1 MAYKKRFDTS
11 SAYGQLIILVF
22 LPICVL
28 AAVGGI
34 LVFHETMRASESEQE
49 ALAEAVLIRYKPMVT
64 ELIPE
69 LLEQE
74 REQLKDNKKT
84 AKQIVG
90 GVASASQNALETSI
104 NNSQLPLS
112 QVHSDHYIGASGGSL
127 NSAVLSEQALGG
139 IKTPSAS
146 SAIILDESRA
156 IDANRSNS
164 TVVPKG
170 AMATLV
176 AIRDKLSRMQSEQHV
191 QRIAII
197 NEDNQVLATVG
208 YGVDEA
214 WPMIDASQNF
224 LSQQETPIGT
234 SYGSVLGEFEGQRLW
249 LLVDMD
255 NEPLYIARY
264 RIAMALVITGL
275 LTLLILLLSLNIYAK
290 RWIAPIYE
298 LRLQLQRTHADNLY
312 KPIPVESDG
321 ELNLL
326 QQDLVK
332 TLRRLH
338 SSFQE
343 LKDHAEQTEDDL
355 RLAFDEMEMQNI
367 SIRNSRDAAIS
378 TSQAK
383 SAFLANISHELR
395 TPLNS
400 IDGFINLLA
409 RHGELNA
416 EQDLYVQTIRKSSAH
431 LLALVNDV
439 LDFSKIE
446 AGKLLLDRHEFDL
459 YDTVYDVVDM
469 LSPVSA
475 EKGLR
480 VAVLFYNDV
489 PMRIIGDAL
498 RLKQIL
504 TNIVG
509 NAIKFTDTGDV
520 VVRVSLD
527 DYQDNYLMISV
538 QDSGKG
544 ISEADQKMLFQSFSQ
559 GDPSITRQYGGSG
572 LGLVISKQLTR
583 LMGGDIGFYD
593 NAQENIANQGATFW
607 FRMPTHVDVLEAE
620 TGQTIALPVLAPLAS
635 PTDEF
640 HILVWINHA
649 ASRQVLKASLQNL
662 PIHLTQA
669 NSLPGVLESLKE
681 RGNYWD
687 WVIVDNDTQ
696 DDMMA
701 LLKQIRLHYQGKL
714 AVFGY
719 QVTADQALLNR
730 YHANILYEP
739 LDKRQLYAML
749 DTQKKTLPVQNQMP
763 RWHGVTVLAVDDH
776 LPNLL
781 VLDAL
786 LSEFGINVITANSGF
801 DAIEIISKQQTKHHK
816 TAKTAQQS
824 LSNKTQ
830 LSKAEARAQVS
841 KTTTHSNV
849 NIHNNVDD
857 KTRTDDKDNIDLI
870 FMDIQ
875 MPRMSGREAAQQI
888 RNIENPD
895 SRIPIIALT
904 AHGLA
909 DERDK
914 LIASGIDD
922 YVGKPISQPQLLQVL
937 QKWLDRPAT
946 SERYA
951 LPNPSDSAPDELPID
966 THTQSLSQMPLSTQ
980 NVSAL
985 NTSTLNISVSD
996 SLADTL
1002 TTPKTAPK
1010 KTPKLLTQNMTSNYG
1025 DSHYQNTNVPI
1036 STRKPGMRKDHN
1048 ISRPLS
1054 LKKIRDNYLR
1064 DSQPRDDYLREPQ
1077 RVTQPRYQEVQ
1088 HPESNVIAGQGQQ
1101 SLDYQPSDSSLNS
1114 SAIAELAVLDWQDA
1128 LTRSANKPDLAATLV
1143 IMMLDTIANEKEAL
1157 AQAWQDRDRNE
1168 LSQIAHRILG
1178 ASRYTGVPQLRQASQ
1193 DLEDKCLLNI
1203 QHTTPAQFAMLKPYY
1218 ETLMLALTNLQTLD
1232 LDPYPELSFHRLSE
1246 NDMTW
1251 KMI

>member
-11 SAYGQLIILVF
+11 SAYGQLIVLVF
-22 LPICVL
+22 LPICLL

-34 LVFHETMRASESEQE
+34 LVFYETMRASNSEQE
-49 ALAEAVLIRYKPMVT
+49 ALAEAVLIRYTPAIA

-69 LLEQE
+69 LLEHK
-74 REQLKDNKKT
+74 EQQ
-84 AKQIVG
+84 AKQ
-90 GVASASQNALETSI
+90 AKQTSSESADEATQTVITKLEGI
-104 NNSQLPLS
+104 Q
-112 QVHSDHYIGASGGSL
+112 DR
-127 NSAVLSEQALGG
+127 LG
-139 IKTPSAS
+139 
-146 SAIILDESRA
+146 
-156 IDANRSNS
+156 
-164 TVVPKG
+164 
-170 AMATLV
+170 
-176 AIRDKLSRMQSEQHV
+176 RMQSEQHV

-197 NEDNQVLATVG
+197 SENNEVLASVG
-208 YGVDEA
+208 YGIDEE
-214 WPMIDASQNF
+214 WPQIDASKRF
-224 LSQQETPIGT
+224 LSQKSTPIGT
-234 SYGSVLGEFEGQRLW
+234 AYGSTLGEFDGQQLW

-264 RIAMALVITGL
+264 RIAMALAITGL
-275 LTLLILLLSLNIYAK
+275 FTILILLLSLNIYSK

-298 LRLQLQRTHADNLY
+298 LRLQLQRTHVDNLY
-312 KPIPVESDG
+312 QPIPVESNG

-326 QQDLVK
+326 QQDLVR

-338 SSFQE
+338 ASFQD

-367 SIRNSRDAAIS
+367 SIRNARDAAIS

-409 RHGELNA
+409 RHGELNP

-446 AGKLLLDRHEFDL
+446 AGKLVLDRHEFDL
-459 YDTVYDVVDM
+459 YDTIYDVVDM
-469 LSPVSA
+469 LSPVAA

-480 VAVLFYNDV
+480 MAVLFYNDV
-489 PMRIIGDAL
+489 PMRINGDAL
-498 RLKQIL
+498 RLKQVL

-509 NAIKFTDTGDV
+509 NAIKFTDSGDV

-527 DYQDNYLMISV
+527 DHRDNYLMISV

-544 ISEADQKMLFQSFSQ
+544 ISLSDQKTLFQSFSQ
-559 GDPSITRQYGGSG
+559 GDPSITRQYGGTG

-593 NAQENIANQGATFW
+593 NVQENISNQGATFW
-607 FRMPTHVDVLEAE
+607 FRMPAHVDVLEAA
-620 TGQTIALPVLAPLAS
+620 TGQTIELPVLAPLAS
-635 PTDEF
+635 DTDEF
-640 HILVWINHA
+640 NVLVWINHT
-649 ASRQVLKASLQNL
+649 ASIQVLKASLQHL
-662 PIHLTQA
+662 PITLTQA
-669 NSLPGVLESLKE
+669 NSLPGVLETLKE

-687 WVIVDNDTQ
+687 WVIVDDDTQ

-719 QVTADQALLNR
+719 QVAADQALLNR

-749 DTQKKTLPVQNQMP
+749 DTQKRSAPSGIQEP
-763 RWHGVTVLAVDDH
+763 RWKGVTVLAVDDH

-786 LSEFGINVITANSGF
+786 LSELGIHVITASSGF
-801 DAIEIISKQQTKHHK
+801 DAIEIISKQQTKHIK
-816 TAKTAQQS
+816 AAQAEKRSLAK
-824 LSNKTQ
+824 KTQ
-830 LSKAEARAQVS
+830 ISKAEARDDVS
-841 KTTTHSNV
+841 KSAV
-849 NIHNNVDD
+849 NSLHLDESPTED
-857 KTRTDDKDNIDLI
+857 KNGAAHKNSIDLI

-875 MPRMSGREAAQQI
+875 MPRMSGHEAARQI
-888 RNIENPD
+888 RNIETPD
-895 SRIPIIALT
+895 HHIPIIALT

-914 LIASGIDD
+914 LIASGIND

-937 QKWLDRPAT
+937 QKWLGRT
-946 SERYA
+946 
-951 LPNPSDSAPDELPID
+951 DSVPPLTTIHGNDL
-966 THTQSLSQMPLSTQ
+966 QSLELENRDVDSSDLQHVLAQ
-980 NVSAL
+980 NAS
-985 NTSTLNISVSD
+985 NTSAAPLDLTMPNYPLVKDSEDNRLTDSD
-996 SLADTL
+996 AKVKSPAKIT
-1002 TTPKTAPK
+1002 
-1010 KTPKLLTQNMTSNYG
+1010 
-1025 DSHYQNTNVPI
+1025 
-1036 STRKPGMRKDHN
+1036 
-1048 ISRPLS
+1048 RPLS
-1054 LKKIRDNYLR
+1054 LKKIRDDYLR
-1064 DSQPRDDYLREPQ
+1064 DSQPREDYRRETP
-1077 RVTQPRYQEVQ
+1077 RETQPRY
-1088 HPESNVIAGQGQQ
+1088 ESLRYQ
-1101 SLDYQPSDSSLNS
+1101 SQAPLVYPPYQMTDSAKDEKTENTAPLQNNTDLGANQLNAS
-1114 SAIAELAVLDWQDA
+1114 EILNWQDA
-1128 LTRSANKPDLAATLV
+1128 LTRSANKPDLAAKLI
-1143 IMMLDTIANEKEAL
+1143 IMMLDTINDEKQALMQAWESRNRSAL
-1157 AQAWQDRDRNE
+1157 A
-1168 LSQIAHRILG
+1168 QIAHRILG
-1178 ASRYTGVPQLRQASQ
+1178 GSRYTGVPQLRQASQ

-1203 QHTTPAQFAMLKPYY
+1203 QHTTPAQFAMLEPYY
-1218 ETLMLALTNLQTLD
+1218 EALLTALNNLQTLD
-1232 LDPYPELSFHRLSE
+1232 LSAYPQLNYHRLSE

>member
-22 LPICVL
+22 LPICLL

-34 LVFHETMRASESEQE
+34 LVFYETMRASNSEQE
-49 ALAEAVLIRYKPMVT
+49 ALAEAVLIRYTPT
-64 ELIPE
+64 IAELVPE

-74 REQLKDNKKT
+74 QVDNSDDKNKAADNPQT
-84 AKQIVG
+84 AK
-90 GVASASQNALETSI
+90 AALESI
-104 NNSQLPLS
+104 Q
-112 QVHSDHYIGASGGSL
+112 DR
-127 NSAVLSEQALGG
+127 LG
-139 IKTPSAS
+139 
-146 SAIILDESRA
+146 
-156 IDANRSNS
+156 
-164 TVVPKG
+164 
-170 AMATLV
+170 
-176 AIRDKLSRMQSEQHV
+176 RMQSEQHV

-197 NEDNQVLATVG
+197 NQNNEVLASVG
-208 YGVDEA
+208 YGTEEA
-214 WPMIDASQNF
+214 WPLIESAERF
-224 LSQQETPIGT
+224 LSQQPTPIGT
-234 SYGSVLGEFEGQRLW
+234 AYGSSLGEFDGQQLW
-249 LLVDMD
+249 LMIDMD

-264 RIAMALVITGL
+264 RIAMALAITGL
-275 LTLLILLLSLNIYAK
+275 FTILILLLSLNIYSK

-298 LRLQLQRTHADNLY
+298 LRLQLQRTHVDNLY
-312 KPIPVESDG
+312 QPIPVESNG

-326 QQDLVK
+326 QQDLVR

-338 SSFQE
+338 ASFQD

-367 SIRNSRDAAIS
+367 SIRNARDAAIS

-409 RHGELNA
+409 RHGELNP

-446 AGKLLLDRHEFDL
+446 AGKLVLDRHEFDL
-459 YDTVYDVVDM
+459 YDTIYDVVDM
-469 LSPVSA
+469 LSPVAA

-480 VAVLFYNDV
+480 MAVLFYNDV
-489 PMRIIGDAL
+489 PMRINGDAL
-498 RLKQIL
+498 RLKQVL

-509 NAIKFTDTGDV
+509 NAIKFTDSGDV

-527 DYQDNYLMISV
+527 DHRDNYLMISV

-544 ISEADQKMLFQSFSQ
+544 ISLSDQKMLFQSFSQ
-559 GDPSITRQYGGSG
+559 GDPSITRQYGGTG

-593 NAQENIANQGATFW
+593 NMQENISNQGATFW
-607 FRMPTHVDVLEAE
+607 FRMPAHVDVLEAA
-620 TGQTIALPVLAPLAS
+620 TGQTIELPVLAPLAS
-635 PTDEF
+635 DTDEF
-640 HILVWINHA
+640 NVLVWINHM
-649 ASRQVLKASLQNL
+649 ASIQVLKASLQHL
-662 PIHLTQA
+662 PITLTQA

-687 WVIVDNDTQ
+687 WVIVDDDTQ

-719 QVTADQALLNR
+719 QVAADQALLNR

-749 DTQKKTLPVQNQMP
+749 DTQKRSAPSGVQEP
-763 RWHGVTVLAVDDH
+763 RWKGVTVLAVDDH

-786 LSEFGINVITANSGF
+786 LSELGIYVITASSGF
-801 DAIEIISKQQTKHHK
+801 DAIEIISKQQTKHIK
-816 TAKTAQQS
+816 TTKADSQS
-824 LSNKTQ
+824 LSKKTQ
-830 LSKAEARAQVS
+830 ISKAEARDDVS
-841 KTTTHSNV
+841 KSAV
-849 NIHNNVDD
+849 NSLYLDD
-857 KTRTDDKDNIDLI
+857 STTDDKGNATHKNSIDLI

-875 MPRMSGREAAQQI
+875 MPRMSGHEAARQI
-888 RNIENPD
+888 RNIETPD
-895 SRIPIIALT
+895 HHIPIIALT

-914 LIASGIDD
+914 LIASGIND

-937 QKWLDRPAT
+937 QKWLGRT
-946 SERYA
+946 
-951 LPNPSDSAPDELPID
+951 DSVPP
-966 THTQSLSQMPLSTQ
+966 
-980 NVSAL
+980 
-985 NTSTLNISVSD
+985 
-996 SLADTL
+996 L
-1002 TTPKTAPK
+1002 TTIHSDNLHSADLHADLQSGANQNALTSYADAT
-1010 KTPKLLTQNMTSNYG
+1010 TPTYPLL
-1025 DSHYQNTNVPI
+1025 
-1036 STRKPGMRKDHN
+1036 KDN
-1048 ISRPLS
+1048 DDNRIANASAENKVKNPAKITRPLS

-1064 DSQPRDDYLREPQ
+1064 DSQPREEYRRETP
-1077 RVTQPRYQEVQ
+1077 RETQSRYEKPRSEKPHYDNLHYQ
-1088 HPESNVIAGQGQQ
+1088 GQGQAPLVYPPYQ
-1101 SLDYQPSDSSLNS
+1101 MSERAKDEQAVNNAHGQNNTDMGANTLDTSEILN
-1114 SAIAELAVLDWQDA
+1114 WQDA
-1128 LTRSANKPDLAATLV
+1128 LTRSANKPDLAAKLI
-1143 IMMLDTIANEKEAL
+1143 IMMLDTINDEKQALMQAWESRNRSAL
-1157 AQAWQDRDRNE
+1157 A
-1168 LSQIAHRILG
+1168 QIAHRILG
-1178 ASRYTGVPQLRQASQ
+1178 GSRYTGVPQLRQASQ

-1203 QHTTPAQFAMLKPYY
+1203 QHTTPAQFAMLEPYY
-1218 ETLMLALTNLQTLD
+1218 EALLTALNNLQTLD
-1232 LDPYPELSFHRLSE
+1232 LSAYPQLNYHRLSE

>member
-11 SAYGQLIILVF
+11 SAYGQLVILVF

-34 LVFHETMRASESEQE
+34 LVFYETMRASESEQE

-64 ELIPE
+64 ELIPALLDQE
-69 LLEQE
+69 RQLLEN
-74 REQLKDNKKT
+74 NKKT
-84 AKQIVG
+84 AKQITDG
-90 GVASASQNALETSI
+90 MASASQTALETSLKR
-104 NNSQLPLS
+104 SQLAVS
-112 QVHSDHYIGASGGSL
+112 QVHSDHYGQVGAGSL
-127 NSAVLSEQALGG
+127 DGAVLSEEALGG
-139 IKTPSAS
+139 VTLPAQ
-146 SAIILDESRA
+146 
-156 IDANRSNS
+156 NS
-164 TVVPKG
+164 WSVVDQGQGDKNVAPQG

-176 AIRDKLSRMQSEQHV
+176 SIRDRLSRMQSEQHV

-197 NEDNQVLATVG
+197 NENNHVLATVG
-208 YGVDEA
+208 YGVNES
-214 WPMIDASQNF
+214 WPKVDGTQSF
-224 LSQQETPIGT
+224 LSQQPTAIGT
-234 SYGSVLGEFEGQRLW
+234 AYGSVLGDFEDQRLW

-264 RIAMALVITGL
+264 RIVMALVITGL
-275 LTLLILLLSLNIYAK
+275 FTILILLLSLNIYAK

-298 LRLQLQRTHADNLY
+298 LRLHLQRTHVNNLY

-338 SSFQE
+338 SSFQD

-367 SIRNSRDAAIS
+367 SIRNARDAAIS

-409 RHGELNA
+409 RHGELNP
-416 EQDLYVQTIRKSSAH
+416 EQDLYVHTIRKSSAH

-446 AGKLLLDRHEFDL
+446 AGKLVLDRHEFDL
-459 YDTVYDVVDM
+459 YDTIYDVVDM

-480 VAVLFYNDV
+480 MAVLFYNDV

-498 RLKQIL
+498 RLKQVL
-504 TNIVG
+504 TNLVG
-509 NAIKFTDTGDV
+509 NAIKFTDSGDV

-527 DYQDNYLMISV
+527 DHRDNYLMISI

-544 ISEADQKMLFQSFSQ
+544 ISLEDQKMLFQSFSQ
-559 GDPSITRQYGGSG
+559 GDPSITRQYGGTG
-572 LGLVISKQLTR
+572 LGLVISKQLTW

-593 NAQENIANQGATFW
+593 NVQENIANQGATFW
-607 FRMPTHVDVLEAE
+607 FRMPAHVDVLEAA
-620 TGQTIALPVLAPLAS
+620 TGQTIALPILAPLAS
-635 PTDEF
+635 MSDEF
-640 HILVWINHA
+640 NVLVWINHA

-662 PIHLTQA
+662 PIKLTHA

-681 RGNYWD
+681 HGNYWD

-719 QVTADQALLNR
+719 QVAADQALLNR

-739 LDKRQLYAML
+739 LDKRQLYSML
-749 DTQKKTLPVQNQMP
+749 DTQKKSTPVKSQTP
-763 RWHGVTVLAVDDH
+763 RWQGVTVLAVDDH

-786 LSEFGINVITANSGF
+786 LSELGIHVITANSGF
-801 DAIEIISKQQTKHHK
+801 DAIELMSKQQTKNIK
-816 TAKTAQQS
+816 NAKPTVES

-830 LSKAEARAQVS
+830 ISKAQDPAQFNKIS
-841 KTTTHSNV
+841 SHKPSIINMSEEEKA
-849 NIHNNVDD
+849 IA
-857 KTRTDDKDNIDLI
+857 TRLDNKLQDNDRIDLI

-888 RNIENPD
+888 RKIEMAD
-895 SRIPIIALT
+895 SHIPIIALT
-904 AHGLA
+904 AHGLS

-914 LIASGIDD
+914 LLASGIDD

-937 QKWLDRPAT
+937 QKWLGRKT
-946 SERYA
+946 
-951 LPNPSDSAPDELPID
+951 
-966 THTQSLSQMPLSTQ
+966 LSQSPNAVANIETSIDAHIPKDTPNTIIDSVNHAKPVTM
-980 NVSAL
+980 SA
-985 NTSTLNISVSD
+985 D
-996 SLADTL
+996 
-1002 TTPKTAPK
+1002 K
-1010 KTPKLLTQNMTSNYG
+1010 
-1025 DSHYQNTNVPI
+1025 
-1036 STRKPGMRKDHN
+1036 R

-1054 LKKIRDNYLR
+1054 LKKIRDDYLR
-1064 DSQPRDDYLREPQ
+1064 DSQPRDDYMREPQ
-1077 RVTQPRYQEVQ
+1077 RDTQPRYQNLQYQRLQ
-1088 HPESNVIAGQGQQ
+1088 HQNQMPDTAIEQDEHSKKSNVF
-1101 SLDYQPSDSSLNS
+1101 N
-1114 SAIAELAVLDWQDA
+1114 ELEILDWQDA
-1128 LTRSANKPDLAATLV
+1128 LTRSANKPDLAAKLI
-1143 IMMLDTIANEKEAL
+1143 IMMIDSIADEKEAL
-1157 AQAWQDRDRNE
+1157 EQAWQARDRNT
-1168 LSQIAHRILG
+1168 LAQISHRILG
-1178 ASRYTGVPQLRQASQ
+1178 GSRYTGVPQIRQASQ
-1193 DLEDKCLLNI
+1193 DLEDKCLLNV

-1218 ETLMLALTNLQTLD
+1218 EALILALNNLQTLD
-1232 LDPYPELSFHRLSE
+1232 LSPYPQLNYHRLSE

>member
-34 LVFHETMRASESEQE
+34 LVFYETMRASNSEQE
-49 ALAEAVLIRYKPMVT
+49 VLAEAVLIRYTPAVA

-69 LLEQE
+69 LLKQE
-74 REQLKDNKKT
+74 RQQANSEVTVEEREAEGTPKT
-84 AKQIVG
+84 ALTAISK
-90 GVASASQNALETSI
+90 LEEI
-104 NNSQLPLS
+104 Q
-112 QVHSDHYIGASGGSL
+112 
-127 NSAVLSEQALGG
+127 
-139 IKTPSAS
+139 
-146 SAIILDESRA
+146 
-156 IDANRSNS
+156 
-164 TVVPKG
+164 
-170 AMATLV
+170 
-176 AIRDKLSRMQSEQHV
+176 DKLGRMQSEQHV

-197 NEDNQVLATVG
+197 NENNQVLASVG
-208 YGVDEA
+208 YGLDEA
-214 WPMIDASQNF
+214 WPSIDAQERF
-224 LSQQETPIGT
+224 LSQQPTAIGT
-234 SYGSVLGEFEGQRLW
+234 AYGSILGEFEGQRLW

-275 LTLLILLLSLNIYAK
+275 FTILILLLSLNIYSK

-298 LRLQLQRTHADNLY
+298 LRLQLQRTHVDNLY
-312 KPIPVESDG
+312 QPVPVESNG

-338 SSFQE
+338 RSFQE

-367 SIRNSRDAAIS
+367 SIRNARDAAIS

-409 RHGELNA
+409 RHGELNP

-446 AGKLLLDRHEFDL
+446 AGKLVLDRHEFDL
-459 YDTVYDVVDM
+459 YDTIYDVVDM

-480 VAVLFYNDV
+480 MAVLFYNDV
-489 PMRIIGDAL
+489 PMRINGDAL
-498 RLKQIL
+498 RLKQVL

-509 NAIKFTDTGDV
+509 NAIKFTDSGDV

-527 DYQDNYLMISV
+527 DYRDNYLMISV

-544 ISEADQKMLFQSFSQ
+544 ISLADQKMLFQSFSQ
-559 GDPSITRQYGGSG
+559 GDPSITRQYGGTG

-583 LMGGDIGFYD
+583 LMGGDIGFHD

-607 FRMPTHVDVLEAE
+607 FRMPAHVDVLEAA
-620 TGQTIALPVLAPLAS
+620 TGQTIELPVLAPLAS
-635 PTDEF
+635 DTDEF
-640 HILVWINHA
+640 NVLIWINHT
-649 ASRQVLKASLQNL
+649 ASIQVLKASLQYL
-662 PIHLTQA
+662 PIKLTQA

-687 WVIVDNDTQ
+687 WVIVDDDTQ

-719 QVTADQALLNR
+719 QVAADQALLNR
-730 YHANILYEP
+730 YQANILYEP

-749 DTQKKTLPVQNQMP
+749 DTQNRSMPKNLQEP
-763 RWHGVTVLAVDDH
+763 RWKGVTVLAVDDH

-786 LSEFGINVITANSGF
+786 LSELGIQVMTASSGF
-801 DAIEIISKQQTKHHK
+801 DAIEIISKQQTKNIK
-816 TAKTAQQS
+816 TTKSDKQS

-830 LSKAEARAQVS
+830 ISKAETRDEVN
-841 KTTTHSNV
+841 KKSN
-849 NIHNNVDD
+849 NMLYTEETIED
-857 KTRTDDKDNIDLI
+857 KNSTQDKNSIDLI

-875 MPRMSGREAAQQI
+875 MPRMSGHEAARQI
-888 RNIENPD
+888 RSIENSD
-895 SRIPIIALT
+895 SHIPIIALT

-914 LIASGIDD
+914 LIASGIND

-937 QKWLDRPAT
+937 QKWLGRTTTASDAHAHSTGLQAT
-946 SERYA
+946 HLAESDSPLDSSVNGGFEDVNAEAYSTW
-951 LPNPSDSAPDELPID
+951 PSDSTITYPMIKGDESIR
-966 THTQSLSQMPLSTQ
+966 
-980 NVSAL
+980 NNA
-985 NTSTLNISVSD
+985 
-996 SLADTL
+996 
-1002 TTPKTAPK
+1002 
-1010 KTPKLLTQNMTSNYG
+1010 SNKIN
-1025 DSHYQNTNVPI
+1025 QQKIT
-1036 STRKPGMRKDHN
+1036 
-1048 ISRPLS
+1048 RPLS
-1054 LKKIRDNYLR
+1054 LKKIRDDYLR
-1064 DSQPRDDYLREPQ
+1064 DSQPREDYRRETP
-1077 RVTQPRYQEVQ
+1077 RETQPRY
-1088 HPESNVIAGQGQQ
+1088 ESLRSHKQGQAPLLYPSQ
-1101 SLDYQPSDSSLNS
+1101 NPVDGLSSEQAAANTAQQMYYQETSHLSVSDGDNTNILN
-1114 SAIAELAVLDWQDA
+1114 WQDA
-1128 LTRSANKPDLAATLV
+1128 LTRSANKPDLAAKLI
-1143 IMMLDTIANEKEAL
+1143 IMMLDTINDEKQAL
-1157 AQAWQDRDRNE
+1157 TQAWEARDRST
-1168 LSQIAHRILG
+1168 LAQIAHRILG
-1178 ASRYTGVPQLRQASQ
+1178 GSRYTGVPQLRQASQ
-1193 DLEDKCLLNI
+1193 NLEDKCLLNV
-1203 QHTTPAQFAMLKPYY
+1203 QHTTPAQFAMLAPYY
-1218 ETLMLALTNLQTLD
+1218 EALLTALNNLQTLD
-1232 LDPYPELSFHRLSE
+1232 LSAHPQLNYHRLSE

>member
-34 LVFHETMRASESEQE
+34 LVFHETMRASDSEQE
-49 ALAEAVLIRYKPMVT
+49 VLAEAVLIRYTPVIA

-74 REQLKDNKKT
+74 RQ
-84 AKQIVG
+84 QVG
-90 GVASASQNALETSI
+90 
-104 NNSQLPLS
+104 
-112 QVHSDHYIGASGGSL
+112 
-127 NSAVLSEQALGG
+127 NSAERTQQAAMTTLEG
-139 IKTPSAS
+139 IQ
-146 SAIILDESRA
+146 
-156 IDANRSNS
+156 
-164 TVVPKG
+164 
-170 AMATLV
+170 
-176 AIRDKLSRMQSEQHV
+176 DKLGRMQSEQHV

-197 NEDNQVLATVG
+197 NEGNQILATVG
-208 YGVDEA
+208 YGLNEE
-214 WPMIDASQNF
+214 WPLISDSASF
-224 LSQQETPIGT
+224 LSQRPTPVGT
-234 SYGSVLGEFEGQRLW
+234 AYGSVLGEFEGQTLW

-275 LTLLILLLSLNIYAK
+275 FTILILLLSLNIYSK

-298 LRLQLQRTHADNLY
+298 LRLQLQRTHVDNLY
-312 KPIPVESDG
+312 QPVPVESDG

-326 QQDLVK
+326 QQDLVR

-338 SSFQE
+338 RSFQE

-367 SIRNSRDAAIS
+367 SIRNARDAAIS

-409 RHGELNA
+409 RHGELNP

-446 AGKLLLDRHEFDL
+446 AGKLVLDRHEFDL
-459 YDTVYDVVDM
+459 YDTIYDVVDM

-480 VAVLFYNDV
+480 MAVLFYNDV
-489 PMRIIGDAL
+489 PMRINGDAL
-498 RLKQIL
+498 RLKQVL

-509 NAIKFTDTGDV
+509 NAIKFTDSGDV

-527 DYQDNYLMISV
+527 DHRDNYLMISV

-544 ISEADQKMLFQSFSQ
+544 ISLADQKMLFQSFSQ
-559 GDPSITRQYGGSG
+559 GDPSITRQYGGTG

-583 LMGGDIGFYD
+583 LMGGDIGFHD

-607 FRMPTHVDVLEAE
+607 FRMPAYVDVLEAA
-620 TGQTIALPVLAPLAS
+620 TGQTIELPVLAPLAS
-635 PTDEF
+635 ETDEF
-640 HILVWINHA
+640 NVLVWINHT
-649 ASRQVLKASLQNL
+649 ASIQVLKASLQYL
-662 PIHLTQA
+662 PIKLTQA

-681 RGNYWD
+681 HGNYWD
-687 WVIVDNDTQ
+687 WVIVDDDTQ

-719 QVTADQALLNR
+719 QVAADQALLNR

-749 DTQKKTLPVQNQMP
+749 DTQSRSTPQSLQEP
-763 RWHGVTVLAVDDH
+763 RWKGVTVLAVDDH

-786 LSEFGINVITANSGF
+786 LSELGIQVVTASSGF
-801 DAIEIISKQQTKHHK
+801 DAIEIISKQQTKNIK
-816 TAKTAQQS
+816 TAKSDKQS

-830 LSKAEARAQVS
+830 LSKAETRDEINK
-841 KTTTHSNV
+841 KTNSAFYHEDTSA
-849 NIHNNVDD
+849 DD
-857 KTRTDDKDNIDLI
+857 KAATQDRDNIDLI

-875 MPRMSGREAAQQI
+875 MPRMSGHEAAKQI
-888 RNIENPD
+888 RNIENVD

-914 LIASGIDD
+914 LIASGIND

-937 QKWLDRPAT
+937 QKWLGRKSTTPQLT
-946 SERYA
+946 A
-951 LPNPSDSAPDELPID
+951 LPDTDLQSFGLQHSDLQSDNLQDANVQDANVQSLDPTGAELTPID
-966 THTQSLSQMPLSTQ
+966 SLRGYSINDNDLSNDLLSDNVNGQETQDS
-980 NVSAL
+980 
-985 NTSTLNISVSD
+985 SD
-996 SLADTL
+996 MSSDTL
-1002 TTPKTAPK
+1002 TATYPIIRGDGVDRNSTSVSSEPKIT
-1010 KTPKLLTQNMTSNYG
+1010 
-1025 DSHYQNTNVPI
+1025 
-1036 STRKPGMRKDHN
+1036 
-1048 ISRPLS
+1048 RPLY
-1054 LKKIRDNYLR
+1054 LKKIRDDYLR
-1064 DSQPRDDYLREPQ
+1064 DSQPREGYRRDTARDI
-1077 RVTQPRYQEVQ
+1077 QPRY
-1088 HPESNVIAGQGQQ
+1088 ESLRLQKQGQSPLLQ
-1101 SLDYQPSDSSLNS
+1101 SQIRSINNSQDKSPQDQSFQDRTAHDNTTLHEQINNDLSHNNISKSDTSN
-1114 SAIAELAVLDWQDA
+1114 ILDWQDA
-1128 LTRSANKPDLAATLV
+1128 LTRSANKPELAAKLI
-1143 IMMLDTIANEKEAL
+1143 IMMIDTINDEKQAL
-1157 AQAWQDRDRNE
+1157 IQAWEAHDRNM
-1168 LSQIAHRILG
+1168 LAQIAHRILG
-1178 ASRYTGVPQLRQASQ
+1178 GSRYTGVPQLRQASQ
-1193 DLEDKCLLNI
+1193 DLEDKCLLNV
-1203 QHTTPAQFAMLKPYY
+1203 QHTTPVQFAMIEPYY
-1218 ETLMLALTNLQTLD
+1218 EALLTALDNLQKVD
-1232 LDPYPELSFHRLSE
+1232 LSSYPQLNYHRLSE

>member
-1 MAYKKRFDTS
+1 MAHKKRFDTS

-34 LVFHETMRASESEQE
+34 LVFYETMRASNSEQE
-49 ALAEAVLIRYKPMVT
+49 VLAEAVLIRHAPAIA
-64 ELIPE
+64 ELVPE
-69 LLEQE
+69 LLEQG
-74 REQLKDNKKT
+74 R
-84 AKQIVG
+84 KQ
-90 GVASASQNALETSI
+90 ADSDTDEAAATKLES
-104 NNSQLPLS
+104 
-112 QVHSDHYIGASGGSL
+112 
-127 NSAVLSEQALGG
+127 
-139 IKTPSAS
+139 
-146 SAIILDESRA
+146 
-156 IDANRSNS
+156 
-164 TVVPKG
+164 
-170 AMATLV
+170 
-176 AIRDKLSRMQSEQHV
+176 IRDKLGRMQSEQHV

-197 NEDNQVLATVG
+197 DENNQVLMAVG
-208 YGVDEA
+208 YGLKEE
-214 WPMIDASQNF
+214 WPPLDTGADIKENFVSQKPT
-224 LSQQETPIGT
+224 SIGT
-234 SYGSVLGEFEGQRLW
+234 AYGSVLGDFEGQRLW

-275 LTLLILLLSLNIYAK
+275 FTILILLLSLNIYSK

-298 LRLQLQRTHADNLY
+298 LRLQLQRTHVDNLY
-312 KPIPVESDG
+312 QPIPVESDG

-338 SSFQE
+338 RSFQE

-367 SIRNSRDAAIS
+367 SIRNARDAAIS

-409 RHGELNA
+409 RHGELNP

-446 AGKLLLDRHEFDL
+446 AGKLVLDRHEFDL
-459 YDTVYDVVDM
+459 YDTIYDVVDM

-480 VAVLFYNDV
+480 MAVLFYNDV
-489 PMRIIGDAL
+489 PMRINGDAL
-498 RLKQIL
+498 RLKQVL

-509 NAIKFTDTGDV
+509 NAIKFTDSGDV

-527 DYQDNYLMISV
+527 DHRDNYLMISV

-544 ISEADQKMLFQSFSQ
+544 ISLADQKMLFQSFSQ
-559 GDPSITRQYGGSG
+559 GDPSITRQYGGTG

-583 LMGGDIGFYD
+583 LMGGDIGFHD

-607 FRMPTHVDVLEAE
+607 FRMPAHVDVLEAA
-620 TGQTIALPVLAPLAS
+620 TGQTIELPVLAPLAS
-635 PTDEF
+635 DTDEF
-640 HILVWINHA
+640 NVLVWINHT
-649 ASRQVLKASLQNL
+649 ASIQVLKASLQYL
-662 PIHLTQA
+662 PIKLTQA

-681 RGNYWD
+681 HGNFWD
-687 WVIVDNDTQ
+687 WVIVDDDTQ

-719 QVTADQALLNR
+719 QVAADQALLNR
-730 YHANILYEP
+730 YHANVLYEP

-749 DTQKKTLPVQNQMP
+749 DTQKRSVPNSMQEP
-763 RWHGVTVLAVDDH
+763 RWKGVTVLAVDDH

-786 LSEFGINVITANSGF
+786 LSELGIQVITASSGF
-801 DAIEIISKQQTKHHK
+801 DAIEIISKQQTKTLK
-816 TAKTAQQS
+816 TAKNDKQS

-830 LSKAEARAQVS
+830 ISKAEARDDVKKSSNALYAEEMTSEDKSATQDKS
-841 KTTTHSNV
+841 TTQ
-849 NIHNNVDD
+849 D
-857 KTRTDDKDNIDLI
+857 KNNIDLI

-875 MPRMSGREAAQQI
+875 MPRMSGHEAARQI
-888 RNIENPD
+888 RTIESDDN
-895 SRIPIIALT
+895 RVPIIALT

-914 LIASGIDD
+914 LIASGIND

-937 QKWLDRPAT
+937 QKWLGRTTTTPQLTVLPDTTLQGMDLQKSGAFN
-946 SERYA
+946 SESEDHSTW
-951 LPNPSDSAPDELPID
+951 PSDSTVMTYPIMKGDE
-966 THTQSLSQMPLSTQ
+966 
-980 NVSAL
+980 NGKEA
-985 NTSTLNISVSD
+985 TSDMV
-996 SLADTL
+996 AQRKL
-1002 TTPKTAPK
+1002 T
-1010 KTPKLLTQNMTSNYG
+1010 
-1025 DSHYQNTNVPI
+1025 
-1036 STRKPGMRKDHN
+1036 
-1048 ISRPLS
+1048 RPLS
-1054 LKKIRDNYLR
+1054 LKKIRDDYLR
-1064 DSQPRDDYLREPQ
+1064 DSQPREDYRRETP
-1077 RVTQPRYQEVQ
+1077 RETQPRYENLRLQ
-1088 HPESNVIAGQGQQ
+1088 QQ
-1101 SLDYQPSDSSLNS
+1101 SVTPLVYSSKQMVDSTNNETEKASLGNPYQTNHTHLRGDESSSLD
-1114 SAIAELAVLDWQDA
+1114 ILDWQDA
-1128 LTRSANKPDLAATLV
+1128 LTRSANKPDLAAKLI
-1143 IMMLDTIANEKEAL
+1143 IMMLDTINDEKQAL
-1157 AQAWQDRDRNE
+1157 IQAWENRDRYM
-1168 LSQIAHRILG
+1168 LAQIAHRILG
-1178 ASRYTGVPQLRQASQ
+1178 GSRYTGVPQLRQASQ

-1203 QHTTPAQFAMLKPYY
+1203 QHTTPAQFAMLEPYY
-1218 ETLMLALTNLQTLD
+1218 AALMTALNNLQMLD
-1232 LDPYPELSFHRLSE
+1232 LSAYPQLNYHRLSE

>member
-22 LPICVL
+22 LPICLL

-34 LVFHETMRASESEQE
+34 LVFHETMRASNSEQE
-49 ALAEAVLIRYKPMVT
+49 ALAEAVLIRYTPT
-64 ELIPE
+64 IAERIPE
-69 LLEQE
+69 LLEQQ
-74 REQLKDNKKT
+74 RQ
-84 AKQIVG
+84 Q
-90 GVASASQNALETSI
+90 SASEIDTSNANEV
-104 NNSQLPLS
+104 PK
-112 QVHSDHYIGASGGSL
+112 GGI
-127 NSAVLSEQALGG
+127 ATLGG
-139 IKTPSAS
+139 IQ
-146 SAIILDESRA
+146 DR
-156 IDANRSNS
+156 
-164 TVVPKG
+164 
-170 AMATLV
+170 
-176 AIRDKLSRMQSEQHV
+176 LSRMQSEQHI

-214 WPMIDASQNF
+214 WPLLATTGKF
-224 LSQQETPIGT
+224 LSQKSTPIGT
-234 SYGSVLGEFEGQRLW
+234 AYGSLLGDFDGQQLW
-249 LLVDMD
+249 LMIDMD

-275 LTLLILLLSLNIYAK
+275 FTILILLLSLNIYSK

-298 LRLQLQRTHADNLY
+298 LRLQLQRTHVDNLY
-312 KPIPVESDG
+312 QPIPVESNG

-326 QQDLVK
+326 QQDLVR

-338 SSFQE
+338 GSFQE
-343 LKDHAEQTEDDL
+343 LKDHSEQTEDDL

-367 SIRNSRDAAIS
+367 SIRNARDAAIS

-409 RHGELNA
+409 RHGELNP

-446 AGKLLLDRHEFDL
+446 AGKLVLDRHEFDL
-459 YDTVYDVVDM
+459 YDTIYDVVDM
-469 LSPVSA
+469 LSPVSS

-480 VAVLFYNDV
+480 MAVLFYNDV
-489 PMRIIGDAL
+489 PMRVNGDAL
-498 RLKQIL
+498 RLKQVL

-527 DYQDNYLMISV
+527 DHRDNYLMISV

-544 ISEADQKMLFQSFSQ
+544 ISLTDQKMLFQSFSQ
-559 GDPSITRQYGGSG
+559 GDPSITRQYGGTG

-607 FRMPTHVDVLEAE
+607 FRMPAHVDVLEAA

-635 PTDEF
+635 ATDEF
-640 HILVWINHA
+640 NVLVWINHP
-649 ASRQVLKASLQNL
+649 ASIQVLKASLQYL
-662 PIHLTQA
+662 PIKLTQA

-681 RGNYWD
+681 HGNYWD
-687 WVIVDNDTQ
+687 WVIVDDDTQ

-719 QVTADQALLNR
+719 QVAADQALLNR

-749 DTQKKTLPVQNQMP
+749 DTQKRSAPKNMQEP
-763 RWHGVTVLAVDDH
+763 RWKGVTVLAVDDH

-786 LSEFGINVITANSGF
+786 LSELGIQVITANSGF
-801 DAIEIISKQQTKHHK
+801 EAIELISKQQTKNIK
-816 TAKTAQQS
+816 TAKADKQS
-824 LSNKTQ
+824 LSKKTQ
-830 LSKAEARAQVS
+830 ISKAETRDEVGKSAS
-841 KTTTHSNV
+841 SSGYFEDSNEDKA
-849 NIHNNVDD
+849 NNHD
-857 KTRTDDKDNIDLI
+857 KTSNQDNNSIDLI

-875 MPRMSGREAAQQI
+875 MPRMSGHEAARQI
-888 RNIENPD
+888 RNIENAD
-895 SRIPIIALT
+895 NRIPIIALT

-914 LIASGIDD
+914 LLASGIND

-937 QKWLDRPAT
+937 QKWLGRTTTVPQLTAVSEADAQQDIGAQTLKMQGSDRQNFDSQNYPLANAVVEKSSGLLSDTMAPAYPIVKGNDDNRHQI
-946 SERYA
+946 SET
-951 LPNPSDSAPDELPID
+951 I
-966 THTQSLSQMPLSTQ
+966 
-980 NVSAL
+980 
-985 NTSTLNISVSD
+985 
-996 SLADTL
+996 
-1002 TTPKTAPK
+1002 
-1010 KTPKLLTQNMTSNYG
+1010 
-1025 DSHYQNTNVPI
+1025 
-1036 STRKPGMRKDHN
+1036 TRQK
-1048 ISRPLS
+1048 ITRPLS
-1054 LKKIRDNYLR
+1054 LKKIRDDYLR
-1064 DSQPRDDYLREPQ
+1064 DSQPREDYRRETLREN
-1077 RVTQPRYQEVQ
+1077 QPRYTSLRYQQQRQASLLYPPYQVSSSTDEVMAASTKAKLDE
-1088 HPESNVIAGQGQQ
+1088 HI
-1101 SLDYQPSDSSLNS
+1101 SLGLSVNDMSTSH
-1114 SAIAELAVLDWQDA
+1114 ILDWQDA
-1128 LTRSANKPDLAATLV
+1128 LTRSANKPDLAAKLI
-1143 IMMLDTIANEKEAL
+1143 IMMIDTINEEKRAL
-1157 AQAWQDRDRNE
+1157 TQAWDARDRST
-1168 LSQIAHRILG
+1168 LAQIAHRILG
-1178 ASRYTGVPQLRQASQ
+1178 GSRYTGVPQLRQASQ

-1203 QHTTPAQFAMLKPYY
+1203 QHTTPAQFVMLEPYY
-1218 ETLMLALTNLQTLD
+1218 EALLSALNNLQVLD
-1232 LDPYPELSFHRLSE
+1232 LSSYPQLNYHRLSE

>member
-11 SAYGQLIILVF
+11 SAYDQLIILVF

-34 LVFHETMRASESEQE
+34 LVFYETMRASNSEQGV
-49 ALAEAVLIRYKPMVT
+49 LAEAVLIRYTPVIAD
-64 ELIPE
+64 LIPE

-74 REQLKDNKKT
+74 RNQDISE
-84 AKQIVG
+84 IHVG
-90 GVASASQNALETSI
+90 ETPQTVITKLEDI
-104 NNSQLPLS
+104 Q
-112 QVHSDHYIGASGGSL
+112 
-127 NSAVLSEQALGG
+127 
-139 IKTPSAS
+139 
-146 SAIILDESRA
+146 
-156 IDANRSNS
+156 
-164 TVVPKG
+164 
-170 AMATLV
+170 
-176 AIRDKLSRMQSEQHV
+176 DKLGRMQSEQHV

-197 NEDNQVLATVG
+197 DEKNQVLAAVG
-208 YGVDEA
+208 YGLNES
-214 WPMIDASQNF
+214 WPAIDINAKF
-224 LSQQETPIGT
+224 LSQELTPIGT
-234 SYGSVLGEFEGQRLW
+234 AYGSVLGEFEGQRLW

-275 LTLLILLLSLNIYAK
+275 FTILILLLSLNIYSK

-298 LRLQLQRTHADNLY
+298 LRLQLQRTHVDNLY
-312 KPIPVESDG
+312 YPIPVESDG

-326 QQDLVK
+326 QQDLVR

-338 SSFQE
+338 MSFQE

-367 SIRNSRDAAIS
+367 SIRNARDAAIS

-409 RHGELNA
+409 RHGELNP

-446 AGKLLLDRHEFDL
+446 AGKLVLDRHEFDL
-459 YDTVYDVVDM
+459 YDTIYDVVDM

-480 VAVLFYNDV
+480 MAVLFYNDV
-489 PMRIIGDAL
+489 PMRINGDAL
-498 RLKQIL
+498 RLKQVL

-509 NAIKFTDTGDV
+509 NAIKFTDSGDV

-527 DYQDNYLMISV
+527 DHRDNYLMISV

-544 ISEADQKMLFQSFSQ
+544 ISLEDQKMLFQSFSQ
-559 GDPSITRQYGGSG
+559 GDPSITRQYGGTG

-583 LMGGDIGFYD
+583 LMGGDIGFHD

-607 FRMPTHVDVLEAE
+607 FRMPAHVDVLEAA
-620 TGQTIALPVLAPLAS
+620 TGQTIELPVLAPLAS
-635 PTDEF
+635 ETDEF
-640 HILVWINHA
+640 NVLVWINHT
-649 ASRQVLKASLQNL
+649 ASIQVLKASLQYL
-662 PIHLTQA
+662 PITLTQA

-687 WVIVDNDTQ
+687 WVIVDDDTQ

-719 QVTADQALLNR
+719 QVAADQALLNR

-749 DTQKKTLPVQNQMP
+749 DTQKRSVPKNLQEP
-763 RWHGVTVLAVDDH
+763 RWKGVTVLAVDDH

-786 LSEFGINVITANSGF
+786 LSELGIQVVTASSGF
-801 DAIEIISKQQTKHHK
+801 DAIEIISKQQTKHTK
-816 TAKTAQQS
+816 SSKNDKQS

-830 LSKAEARAQVS
+830 ISKAEARDEVN
-841 KTTTHSNV
+841 KKSNSALYEEA
-849 NIHNNVDD
+849 NTED
-857 KTRTDDKDNIDLI
+857 KGATQDKGSIDLI

-875 MPRMSGREAAQQI
+875 MPRMSGHEAARQI
-888 RNIENPD
+888 RNIESDDN
-895 SRIPIIALT
+895 RIPIIALT

-914 LIASGIDD
+914 LIASGIND

-937 QKWLDRPAT
+937 QKWLGRTTT
-946 SERYA
+946 SESML
-951 LPNPSDSAPDELPID
+951 LPDTDLQGIGLNESDLSEGLGAID
-966 THTQSLSQMPLSTQ
+966 PVIGHSINNNSQSSDWQNREIENQSTWPTDATVTIDAMSKS
-980 NVSAL
+980 NEI
-985 NTSTLNISVSD
+985 TRDGVSD
-996 SLADTL
+996 SVNPQKIT
-1002 TTPKTAPK
+1002 
-1010 KTPKLLTQNMTSNYG
+1010 
-1025 DSHYQNTNVPI
+1025 
-1036 STRKPGMRKDHN
+1036 
-1048 ISRPLS
+1048 RPLS
-1054 LKKIRDNYLR
+1054 LKKIRDDYLR
-1064 DSQPRDDYLREPQ
+1064 DSQPRDDHRREPP
-1077 RVTQPRYQEVQ
+1077 RETQPRYEGLHLNKHGQVPLLSAPNKPIGSSDNSVSARTDSAAYEQ
-1088 HPESNVIAGQGQQ
+1088 SRKGLDGSN
-1101 SLDYQPSDSSLNS
+1101 YPSKHNLHDGHVGDNDIDASN
-1114 SAIAELAVLDWQDA
+1114 ILDWQDA
-1128 LTRSANKPDLAATLV
+1128 LNRSANKPDLAAKLI
-1143 IMMLDTIANEKEAL
+1143 IMMLDTINDEKQAL
-1157 AQAWQDRDRNE
+1157 TQAWEAGDRNM
-1168 LSQIAHRILG
+1168 LAQIAHRILG
-1178 ASRYTGVPQLRQASQ
+1178 GSRYTGVPQLRQASQ
-1193 DLEDKCLLNI
+1193 DLEDKCLLNV
-1203 QHTTPAQFAMLKPYY
+1203 QHTTPAQFAMLEPYY
-1218 ETLMLALTNLQTLD
+1218 EGLIAALNNLQMLD
-1232 LDPYPELSFHRLSE
+1232 LSGYPQLNYHRLSE

>member
-1 MAYKKRFDTS
+1 MAYKKRFNTS

-34 LVFHETMRASESEQE
+34 LVFHETMRASNSEQE

-64 ELIPE
+64 ELIPA

-74 REQLKDNKKT
+74 RQQLEDNEKT
-84 AKQIVG
+84 AQQIIDG
-90 GVASASQNALETSI
+90 MASASQAALETSM

-112 QVHSDHYIGASGGSL
+112 QVHSDHYIGYLGARASSL
-127 NSAVLSEQALGG
+127 NGAALSEEVLGG
-139 IKTPSAS
+139 VSS
-146 SAIILDESRA
+146 SAIVDES
-156 IDANRSNS
+156 DASIN
-164 TVVPKG
+164 VAPHG

-197 NEDNQVLATVG
+197 NQDNQVLATVG
-208 YGVDEA
+208 YGVNET
-214 WPMIDASQNF
+214 WPLIDVSQRF
-224 LSQQETPIGT
+224 LSQQSTSIGT
-234 SYGSVLGEFEGQRLW
+234 AYGSVLGDFEGQRLW

-264 RIAMALVITGL
+264 RIAMALAITGL
-275 LTLLILLLSLNIYAK
+275 FTILILLLSLNIYAK

-298 LRLQLQRTHADNLY
+298 LRLQLQRTHVDNLY

-343 LKDHAEQTEDDL
+343 LKNHAEQTEDDL

-367 SIRNSRDAAIS
+367 SSRNARDAAIS

-446 AGKLLLDRHEFDL
+446 AGKLVLDRHEFDL
-459 YDTVYDVVDM
+459 YDTIYDVVDM

-480 VAVLFYNDV
+480 MAVLFYNDV

-498 RLKQIL
+498 RLKQVL

-509 NAIKFTDTGDV
+509 NAIKFTDVGDV

-527 DYQDNYLMISV
+527 DHRDNYLMISV

-544 ISEADQKMLFQSFSQ
+544 ISDADQKMLFQSFSQ
-559 GDPSITRQYGGSG
+559 GDPSITRQYGGTG

-593 NAQENIANQGATFW
+593 NMQENIANQGATFW
-607 FRMPTHVDVLEAE
+607 FRMPAHVDVLEAA
-620 TGQTIALPVLAPLAS
+620 TGQTIEPPILAPLAS
-635 PTDEF
+635 ATDEF
-640 HILVWINHA
+640 HVLVWINHT

-662 PIHLTQA
+662 PIKLTQA

-681 RGNYWD
+681 QGNYWD
-687 WVIVDNDTQ
+687 WVIVDDDTQ

-719 QVTADQALLNR
+719 QVSVDQALLNR

-749 DTQKKTLPVQNQMP
+749 DTRKRSTPVQTQEK
-763 RWHGVTVLAVDDH
+763 RWLGVTVLAVDDH

-786 LSEFGINVITANSGF
+786 LSELGIHVITANSGF
-801 DAIEIISKQQTKHHK
+801 DAIELISKQQTKNQK
-816 TAKTAQQS
+816 TTKSEQQS

-830 LSKAEARAQVS
+830 ISKAEARAQVS
-841 KTTTHSNV
+841 KTSSNSLSTT
-849 NIHNNVDD
+849 DTTED
-857 KTRTDDKDNIDLI
+857 KARTEDKDKIDLI

-875 MPRMSGREAAQQI
+875 MPRMSGREAAKQI
-888 RNIENPD
+888 RKVEAAD
-895 SRIPIIALT
+895 SHIPIIALT
-904 AHGLA
+904 AHGLS

-937 QKWLDRPAT
+937 QKWLGRTAT
-946 SERYA
+946 SQRRTA
-951 LPNPSDSAPDELPID
+951 STTNAIPPVVSA
-966 THTQSLSQMPLSTQ
+966 QSLSNQS
-980 NVSAL
+980 
-985 NTSTLNISVSD
+985 SVSQSSVPQSAVPQEPLD
-996 SLADTL
+996 SITTSDMAAD
-1002 TTPKTAPK
+1002 K
-1010 KTPKLLTQNMTSNYG
+1010 KIP
-1025 DSHYQNTNVPI
+1025 
-1036 STRKPGMRKDHN
+1036 
-1048 ISRPLS
+1048 RPLS
-1054 LKKIRDNYLR
+1054 LKKIRDDYLR
-1064 DSQPRDDYLREPQ
+1064 DSRPRDETLRELQFVSQ
-1077 RVTQPRYQEVQ
+1077 RD
-1088 HPESNVIAGQGQQ
+1088 AQ
-1101 SLDYQPSDSSLNS
+1101 SERQLSYDSSAAYPEQLQNQAGWQDEKQISLLAPNDNSDNSHDTLDILN
-1114 SAIAELAVLDWQDA
+1114 WQDA
-1128 LTRSANKPDLAATLV
+1128 LTRSANKPDLAAKLI
-1143 IMMLDTIANEKEAL
+1143 IMMLDTIADEKEAL
-1157 AQAWQDRDRNE
+1157 SQAWQARDRSE

-1193 DLEDKCLLNI
+1193 NLEDKCLLNI
-1203 QHTTPAQFAMLKPYY
+1203 QHITPAQFAMLKPYY
-1218 ETLMLALTNLQTLD
+1218 EVLLLSLTNLQMLD
-1232 LDPYPELSFHRLSE
+1232 LSPYPQLNYHRLSE

>member
-22 LPICVL
+22 LPICLL

-34 LVFHETMRASESEQE
+34 LVFYETMRASNSEQE
-49 ALAEAVLIRYKPMVT
+49 ALAEAVLIRYTPT
-64 ELIPE
+64 IAELVPE
-69 LLEQE
+69 LLEQQE
-74 REQLKDNKKT
+74 DNSDDKNK
-84 AKQIVG
+84 AADNPQ
-90 GVASASQNALETSI
+90 AALAALEDI
-104 NNSQLPLS
+104 Q
-112 QVHSDHYIGASGGSL
+112 DR
-127 NSAVLSEQALGG
+127 LG
-139 IKTPSAS
+139 
-146 SAIILDESRA
+146 
-156 IDANRSNS
+156 
-164 TVVPKG
+164 
-170 AMATLV
+170 
-176 AIRDKLSRMQSEQHV
+176 RMQSEQHV

-197 NEDNQVLATVG
+197 NQNNEVLASVG
-208 YGVDEA
+208 YGTEEA
-214 WPMIDASQNF
+214 WPLIESAERF
-224 LSQQETPIGT
+224 LSQQPTPIGT
-234 SYGSVLGEFEGQRLW
+234 AYGSSLGEFDGQQLW
-249 LLVDMD
+249 LMIDMD

-264 RIAMALVITGL
+264 RIAMALAITGL
-275 LTLLILLLSLNIYAK
+275 FTILILLLSLNIYSK

-298 LRLQLQRTHADNLY
+298 LRLQLQRTHVDNLY
-312 KPIPVESDG
+312 QPIPVESNG

-326 QQDLVK
+326 QQDLVR

-338 SSFQE
+338 ASFQD

-367 SIRNSRDAAIS
+367 SIRNARDAAIS

-409 RHGELNA
+409 RHGELNP

-446 AGKLLLDRHEFDL
+446 AGKLVLDRHEFDL
-459 YDTVYDVVDM
+459 YDTIYDVVDM
-469 LSPVSA
+469 LSPVAA

-480 VAVLFYNDV
+480 MAVLFYNDV
-489 PMRIIGDAL
+489 PMRINGDAL
-498 RLKQIL
+498 RLKQVL

-509 NAIKFTDTGDV
+509 NAIKFTDSGDV

-527 DYQDNYLMISV
+527 DHRDNYLMISV

-544 ISEADQKMLFQSFSQ
+544 ISLSDQKMLFQSFSQ
-559 GDPSITRQYGGSG
+559 GDPSITRQYGGTG

-593 NAQENIANQGATFW
+593 NVQENISNQGATFW
-607 FRMPTHVDVLEAE
+607 FRMPAHVDVLEAA
-620 TGQTIALPVLAPLAS
+620 TGQTIELPVLAPLAS
-635 PTDEF
+635 DTDEF
-640 HILVWINHA
+640 NVLVWINHT
-649 ASRQVLKASLQNL
+649 ASIQVLKASLQHL
-662 PIHLTQA
+662 PITLTQA

-687 WVIVDNDTQ
+687 WVIVDDDTQ

-719 QVTADQALLNR
+719 QVAADQALLNR

-749 DTQKKTLPVQNQMP
+749 DTQKRSAPSGVQEP
-763 RWHGVTVLAVDDH
+763 RWKGVTVLAVDDH

-786 LSEFGINVITANSGF
+786 LSELGIHVITASSGF
-801 DAIEIISKQQTKHHK
+801 DAIEIISKQQTKHIK
-816 TAKTAQQS
+816 TAKADSQS
-824 LSNKTQ
+824 LSKKTQ
-830 LSKAEARAQVS
+830 ISKAEARDDAS
-841 KTTTHSNV
+841 KSAV
-849 NIHNNVDD
+849 NSLHLDD
-857 KTRTDDKDNIDLI
+857 ATTDDKGNAAHKNSIDLI

-875 MPRMSGREAAQQI
+875 MPRMSGHEAARQI
-888 RNIENPD
+888 RNIETPD
-895 SRIPIIALT
+895 HHIPIIALT

-914 LIASGIDD
+914 LIASGIND

-937 QKWLDRPAT
+937 QKWLGRTDSVPPLTTIHSDNLYSADLQNGVNQNALT
-946 SERYA
+946 SYA
-951 LPNPSDSAPDELPID
+951 DL
-966 THTQSLSQMPLSTQ
+966 TMPTYPLLKD
-980 NVSAL
+980 NEDNHIA
-985 NTSTLNISVSD
+985 NTSSD
-996 SLADTL
+996 NKVKSPAKIT
-1002 TTPKTAPK
+1002 
-1010 KTPKLLTQNMTSNYG
+1010 
-1025 DSHYQNTNVPI
+1025 
-1036 STRKPGMRKDHN
+1036 
-1048 ISRPLS
+1048 RPLS

-1064 DSQPRDDYLREPQ
+1064 DSQPREDYRRE
-1077 RVTQPRYQEVQ
+1077 TQSRYEKPRYEKPHYENLHYQ
-1088 HPESNVIAGQGQQ
+1088 GQGQAPLSYLPYQMPERAKDEQAVNTAHGQ
-1101 SLDYQPSDSSLNS
+1101 SSTDLGANALDTSEILN
-1114 SAIAELAVLDWQDA
+1114 WQDA
-1128 LTRSANKPDLAATLV
+1128 LTRSANKPDLAAKLI
-1143 IMMLDTIANEKEAL
+1143 IMMLDTINDEKQALMQAWDTRNRSAL
-1157 AQAWQDRDRNE
+1157 A
-1168 LSQIAHRILG
+1168 QIAHRILG
-1178 ASRYTGVPQLRQASQ
+1178 GSRYTGVPQLRQASQ

-1203 QHTTPAQFAMLKPYY
+1203 QHTTPAQFAMLEPYY
-1218 ETLMLALTNLQTLD
+1218 EALLTALNNLQTLD
-1232 LDPYPELSFHRLSE
+1232 LSAYPQLNYHRLSE

>member
-22 LPICVL
+22 LPICLL

-34 LVFHETMRASESEQE
+34 LVFYETMRASNSEQE
-49 ALAEAVLIRYKPMVT
+49 ALAEAVLIRYTPT
-64 ELIPE
+64 IAELVPE
-69 LLEQE
+69 LLEQQE
-74 REQLKDNKKT
+74 DNSDDKNK
-84 AKQIVG
+84 AADNPQ
-90 GVASASQNALETSI
+90 AALAALEDI
-104 NNSQLPLS
+104 Q
-112 QVHSDHYIGASGGSL
+112 DR
-127 NSAVLSEQALGG
+127 LG
-139 IKTPSAS
+139 
-146 SAIILDESRA
+146 
-156 IDANRSNS
+156 
-164 TVVPKG
+164 
-170 AMATLV
+170 
-176 AIRDKLSRMQSEQHV
+176 RMQSEQHV

-197 NEDNQVLATVG
+197 NQNNEVLASVG
-208 YGVDEA
+208 YGTEEA
-214 WPMIDASQNF
+214 WPLIESAERF
-224 LSQQETPIGT
+224 LSQQPTPIGT
-234 SYGSVLGEFEGQRLW
+234 AYGSSLGEFDGQQLW
-249 LLVDMD
+249 LMIDMD

-264 RIAMALVITGL
+264 RIAMALAITGL
-275 LTLLILLLSLNIYAK
+275 FTILILLLSLNIYSK

-298 LRLQLQRTHADNLY
+298 LRLQLQRTHVDNLY
-312 KPIPVESDG
+312 QPIPVESNG

-326 QQDLVK
+326 QQDLVR

-338 SSFQE
+338 ASFQD

-367 SIRNSRDAAIS
+367 SIRNARDAAIS

-409 RHGELNA
+409 RHGELNP

-446 AGKLLLDRHEFDL
+446 AGKLVLDRHEFDL
-459 YDTVYDVVDM
+459 YDTIYDVVDM
-469 LSPVSA
+469 LSPVAA

-480 VAVLFYNDV
+480 MAVLFYNDV
-489 PMRIIGDAL
+489 PMRINGDAL
-498 RLKQIL
+498 RLKQVL

-509 NAIKFTDTGDV
+509 NAIKFTDSGDV

-527 DYQDNYLMISV
+527 DHRDNYLMISV

-544 ISEADQKMLFQSFSQ
+544 ISLSDQKMLFQSFSQ
-559 GDPSITRQYGGSG
+559 GDPSITRQYGGTG

-593 NAQENIANQGATFW
+593 NVQENISNQGATFW
-607 FRMPTHVDVLEAE
+607 FRMPAHVDVLEAA
-620 TGQTIALPVLAPLAS
+620 TGQTIELPVLAPLAS
-635 PTDEF
+635 DTDEF
-640 HILVWINHA
+640 NVLVWINHT
-649 ASRQVLKASLQNL
+649 ASIQVLKASLQHL
-662 PIHLTQA
+662 PITLTQA

-687 WVIVDNDTQ
+687 WVIVDDDTQ

-719 QVTADQALLNR
+719 QVAADQALLNR

-749 DTQKKTLPVQNQMP
+749 DTQKRSAPSGVQEP
-763 RWHGVTVLAVDDH
+763 RWKGVTVLAVDDH

-786 LSEFGINVITANSGF
+786 LSELGIHVITASSGF
-801 DAIEIISKQQTKHHK
+801 DAIEIISKQQTKHIK
-816 TAKTAQQS
+816 TAKADSQS
-824 LSNKTQ
+824 LSKKTQ
-830 LSKAEARAQVS
+830 ISKAEARDDAS
-841 KTTTHSNV
+841 KSAV
-849 NIHNNVDD
+849 NSLHLDD
-857 KTRTDDKDNIDLI
+857 ATTDDKGNAAHKNSIDLI

-875 MPRMSGREAAQQI
+875 MPRMSGHEAARQI
-888 RNIENPD
+888 RNIETPD
-895 SRIPIIALT
+895 HHIPIIALT

-914 LIASGIDD
+914 LIASGIND

-937 QKWLDRPAT
+937 QKWLGRTDSVPPLTTIHSDNLYSADLQNGVNQNALT
-946 SERYA
+946 SYA
-951 LPNPSDSAPDELPID
+951 DL
-966 THTQSLSQMPLSTQ
+966 TMPTYPLLKD
-980 NVSAL
+980 NEDNHIA
-985 NTSTLNISVSD
+985 NTSSD
-996 SLADTL
+996 NKVKSPAKIT
-1002 TTPKTAPK
+1002 
-1010 KTPKLLTQNMTSNYG
+1010 
-1025 DSHYQNTNVPI
+1025 
-1036 STRKPGMRKDHN
+1036 
-1048 ISRPLS
+1048 RPLS

-1064 DSQPRDDYLREPQ
+1064 DSQPREDYRRE
-1077 RVTQPRYQEVQ
+1077 TQSRYEKPRYEKPHYENLHYQ
-1088 HPESNVIAGQGQQ
+1088 GQGQAPLSYLPYQMPESAKDEQAVNTAHGQ
-1101 SLDYQPSDSSLNS
+1101 SSTDLGANALDTSEILN
-1114 SAIAELAVLDWQDA
+1114 WQDA
-1128 LTRSANKPDLAATLV
+1128 LTRSANKPDLAAKLI
-1143 IMMLDTIANEKEAL
+1143 IMMLDTINDEKQALMQAWDTRNRSAL
-1157 AQAWQDRDRNE
+1157 A
-1168 LSQIAHRILG
+1168 QIAHRILG
-1178 ASRYTGVPQLRQASQ
+1178 GSRYTGVPQLRQASQ

-1203 QHTTPAQFAMLKPYY
+1203 QHTTPAQFAMLEPYY
-1218 ETLMLALTNLQTLD
+1218 EALLTALNNLQTLD
-1232 LDPYPELSFHRLSE
+1232 LSAYPQLNYHRLSE

>member
-34 LVFHETMRASESEQE
+34 LVFHETMRASDSEQE
-49 ALAEAVLIRYKPMVT
+49 VLAEAVLIRYTPVIA

-74 REQLKDNKKT
+74 RQ
-84 AKQIVG
+84 QVG
-90 GVASASQNALETSI
+90 
-104 NNSQLPLS
+104 
-112 QVHSDHYIGASGGSL
+112 
-127 NSAVLSEQALGG
+127 
-139 IKTPSAS
+139 S
-146 SAIILDESRA
+146 SAERTQQA
-156 IDANRSNS
+156 
-164 TVVPKG
+164 
-170 AMATLV
+170 AMTTLEG
-176 AIRDKLSRMQSEQHV
+176 IQDKLGRMQSEQHV

-197 NEDNQVLATVG
+197 NEGNQILATVG
-208 YGVDEA
+208 YGLNEE
-214 WPMIDASQNF
+214 WPLISDSASF
-224 LSQQETPIGT
+224 LSQRPTPVGT
-234 SYGSVLGEFEGQRLW
+234 AYGSVLGEFEGQTLW

-275 LTLLILLLSLNIYAK
+275 FTILILLLSLNIYSK

-298 LRLQLQRTHADNLY
+298 LRLQLQRTHVDNLY
-312 KPIPVESDG
+312 QPVPVESDG

-326 QQDLVK
+326 QQDLVR

-338 SSFQE
+338 RSFQE

-367 SIRNSRDAAIS
+367 SIRNARDAAIS

-409 RHGELNA
+409 RHGELNP

-446 AGKLLLDRHEFDL
+446 AGKLVLDRHEFDL
-459 YDTVYDVVDM
+459 YDTIYDVVDM

-480 VAVLFYNDV
+480 MAVLFYNDV
-489 PMRIIGDAL
+489 PMRINGDAL
-498 RLKQIL
+498 RLKQVL

-509 NAIKFTDTGDV
+509 NAIKFTDSGDV

-527 DYQDNYLMISV
+527 DHRDNYLMISV

-544 ISEADQKMLFQSFSQ
+544 ISLADQKMLFQSFSQ
-559 GDPSITRQYGGSG
+559 GDPSITRQYGGTG

-583 LMGGDIGFYD
+583 LMGGDIGFHD

-607 FRMPTHVDVLEAE
+607 FRMPAHVDVLEAA
-620 TGQTIALPVLAPLAS
+620 TGQTIELPVLAPLAS
-635 PTDEF
+635 ETDEF
-640 HILVWINHA
+640 NVLVWINHT
-649 ASRQVLKASLQNL
+649 ASIQVLKASLQYL
-662 PIHLTQA
+662 PIKLTQA

-681 RGNYWD
+681 HGNYWD
-687 WVIVDNDTQ
+687 WVIVDDDTQ

-719 QVTADQALLNR
+719 QVAADQALLNR

-749 DTQKKTLPVQNQMP
+749 DTQSRSMPQSLQEP
-763 RWHGVTVLAVDDH
+763 RWKGVTVLAVDDH

-786 LSEFGINVITANSGF
+786 LSELGIQVVTASSGF
-801 DAIEIISKQQTKHHK
+801 DAIEIISKQQTKNIK
-816 TAKTAQQS
+816 TAKSDKQS

-830 LSKAEARAQVS
+830 LSKAETRDEINK
-841 KTTTHSNV
+841 KTNSAFYHEDTSA
-849 NIHNNVDD
+849 DD
-857 KTRTDDKDNIDLI
+857 KAATQDKDNIDLI

-875 MPRMSGREAAQQI
+875 MPRMSGHEAAKQI
-888 RNIENPD
+888 RNIENAD

-914 LIASGIDD
+914 LIASGIND

-937 QKWLDRPAT
+937 QKWLGRKSTTPQLT
-946 SERYA
+946 A
-951 LPNPSDSAPDELPID
+951 LPDTDLQSFGLQHSDLQSDNLQGANVQDANVRGTDSSEAELTAIDSLRGYSINDNDLSNDLLSNNVNGQETQASSDNSIATYPIIRGD
-966 THTQSLSQMPLSTQ
+966 GVDRNST
-980 NVSAL
+980 
-985 NTSTLNISVSD
+985 SVS
-996 SLADTL
+996 SE
-1002 TTPKTAPK
+1002 PKIT
-1010 KTPKLLTQNMTSNYG
+1010 
-1025 DSHYQNTNVPI
+1025 
-1036 STRKPGMRKDHN
+1036 
-1048 ISRPLS
+1048 RPLS
-1054 LKKIRDNYLR
+1054 LKKIRDDYLR
-1064 DSQPRDDYLREPQ
+1064 DSQPRDGYRRDTARDI
-1077 RVTQPRYQEVQ
+1077 QPRY
-1088 HPESNVIAGQGQQ
+1088 ESLRLQKQGQSPLLQ
-1101 SLDYQPSDSSLNS
+1101 SQIRSIDNSQDKSPQDQGFQDRTAHDNTTLHEQINNDFSNNNISKSDTSN
-1114 SAIAELAVLDWQDA
+1114 ILDWQDA
-1128 LTRSANKPDLAATLV
+1128 LTRSANKPELAAKLI
-1143 IMMLDTIANEKEAL
+1143 IMMIDTINDEKQAL
-1157 AQAWQDRDRNE
+1157 IQAWEAHDRNM
-1168 LSQIAHRILG
+1168 LAQIAHRILG
-1178 ASRYTGVPQLRQASQ
+1178 GSRYTGVPQLRQASQ
-1193 DLEDKCLLNI
+1193 DLEDKCLLNV
-1203 QHTTPAQFAMLKPYY
+1203 QHTTPVQFAMIEPYY
-1218 ETLMLALTNLQTLD
+1218 KALLTALDNLQKVD
-1232 LDPYPELSFHRLSE
+1232 LSSYPQLNYHRLSE

>member
-11 SAYGQLIILVF
+11 SAYDQLIILVF

-34 LVFHETMRASESEQE
+34 LVFYETMRASNSEQGV
-49 ALAEAVLIRYKPMVT
+49 LAEAVLIRYTPVIAD
-64 ELIPE
+64 LIPE

-74 REQLKDNKKT
+74 RNQDISE
-84 AKQIVG
+84 IHVG
-90 GVASASQNALETSI
+90 ETPQTVITKLEDI
-104 NNSQLPLS
+104 Q
-112 QVHSDHYIGASGGSL
+112 
-127 NSAVLSEQALGG
+127 
-139 IKTPSAS
+139 
-146 SAIILDESRA
+146 
-156 IDANRSNS
+156 
-164 TVVPKG
+164 
-170 AMATLV
+170 
-176 AIRDKLSRMQSEQHV
+176 DKLGRMQSEQHV

-197 NEDNQVLATVG
+197 DEKNQVLAAVG
-208 YGVDEA
+208 YGLNES
-214 WPMIDASQNF
+214 WPAIDINAKF
-224 LSQQETPIGT
+224 LSQELTPIGT
-234 SYGSVLGEFEGQRLW
+234 AYGSVLGEFEGQRLW

-275 LTLLILLLSLNIYAK
+275 FTILILLLSLNIYSK

-298 LRLQLQRTHADNLY
+298 LRLQLQRTHVDNLY
-312 KPIPVESDG
+312 YPIPVESDG

-326 QQDLVK
+326 QQDLVR

-338 SSFQE
+338 MSFQE

-367 SIRNSRDAAIS
+367 SIRNARDAAIS

-409 RHGELNA
+409 RHGELNP

-446 AGKLLLDRHEFDL
+446 AGKLVLDRHEFDL
-459 YDTVYDVVDM
+459 YDTIYDVVDM

-480 VAVLFYNDV
+480 MAVLFYNDV
-489 PMRIIGDAL
+489 PMRINGDAL
-498 RLKQIL
+498 RLKQVL

-509 NAIKFTDTGDV
+509 NAIKFTDSGDV

-527 DYQDNYLMISV
+527 DHRDNYLMISV

-544 ISEADQKMLFQSFSQ
+544 ISLEDQKMLFQSFSQ
-559 GDPSITRQYGGSG
+559 GDPSITRQYGGTG

-583 LMGGDIGFYD
+583 LMGGDIGFHD

-607 FRMPTHVDVLEAE
+607 FRMPAHVDVLEAA
-620 TGQTIALPVLAPLAS
+620 TGQTIELPVLAPLAS
-635 PTDEF
+635 ETDEF
-640 HILVWINHA
+640 NVLVWINHT
-649 ASRQVLKASLQNL
+649 ASIQVLKASLQYL
-662 PIHLTQA
+662 PITLTQA

-687 WVIVDNDTQ
+687 WVIVDDDTQ

-719 QVTADQALLNR
+719 QVAADQALLNR

-749 DTQKKTLPVQNQMP
+749 DTQKRSVAKSLQEP
-763 RWHGVTVLAVDDH
+763 RWKGVTVLAVDDH

-786 LSEFGINVITANSGF
+786 LSELGIQVVTASSGF
-801 DAIEIISKQQTKHHK
+801 DAIEIISKQQTKHTK
-816 TAKTAQQS
+816 SSKNDKQS

-830 LSKAEARAQVS
+830 ISKAEARDEVN
-841 KTTTHSNV
+841 KKSNSALYEEA
-849 NIHNNVDD
+849 NTED
-857 KTRTDDKDNIDLI
+857 KGATQDKGSIDLI

-875 MPRMSGREAAQQI
+875 MPRMSGHEAARQI
-888 RNIENPD
+888 RNIESDDN
-895 SRIPIIALT
+895 RIPIIALT

-914 LIASGIDD
+914 LIASGIND

-937 QKWLDRPAT
+937 QKWLGRTTT
-946 SERYA
+946 SESML
-951 LPNPSDSAPDELPID
+951 LPDTDLQGIGLNESDLSEGLGAID
-966 THTQSLSQMPLSTQ
+966 PVIGHSINNNSQSSDWQNREIENQSTWPTDATVTIDAMSKS
-980 NVSAL
+980 NEI
-985 NTSTLNISVSD
+985 TRDGVSD
-996 SLADTL
+996 SVNPQKIT
-1002 TTPKTAPK
+1002 
-1010 KTPKLLTQNMTSNYG
+1010 
-1025 DSHYQNTNVPI
+1025 
-1036 STRKPGMRKDHN
+1036 
-1048 ISRPLS
+1048 RPLS
-1054 LKKIRDNYLR
+1054 LKKIRDDYLR
-1064 DSQPRDDYLREPQ
+1064 DSQPRDDHRREPP
-1077 RVTQPRYQEVQ
+1077 RETQPRYEGLHLNKHGQVPLLSAPNKPIGSSDNSVSARTDSAAYEQ
-1088 HPESNVIAGQGQQ
+1088 SRKGLDGSN
-1101 SLDYQPSDSSLNS
+1101 YPSKHNLHDGHVGDNDIDASN
-1114 SAIAELAVLDWQDA
+1114 ILDWQDA
-1128 LTRSANKPDLAATLV
+1128 LNRSANKPDLAAKLI
-1143 IMMLDTIANEKEAL
+1143 IMMLDTINDEKQAL
-1157 AQAWQDRDRNE
+1157 TQAWEAGDRNM
-1168 LSQIAHRILG
+1168 LAQIAHRILG
-1178 ASRYTGVPQLRQASQ
+1178 GSRYTGVPQLRQASQ
-1193 DLEDKCLLNI
+1193 DLEDKCLLNV
-1203 QHTTPAQFAMLKPYY
+1203 QHTTPAQFAMLEPYY
-1218 ETLMLALTNLQTLD
+1218 EGLIAALNNLQMLD
-1232 LDPYPELSFHRLSE
+1232 LSGYPQLNYHRLSE

>member
-34 LVFHETMRASESEQE
+34 LVFHETMRASDSEQE
-49 ALAEAVLIRYKPMVT
+49 VLAEAVLIRYTPAIAL
-64 ELIPE
+64 LIPE

-74 REQLKDNKKT
+74 QQQTGSN
-84 AKQIVG
+84 
-90 GVASASQNALETSI
+90 
-104 NNSQLPLS
+104 
-112 QVHSDHYIGASGGSL
+112 IG
-127 NSAVLSEQALGG
+127 NMPQAAMTTLTG
-139 IKTPSAS
+139 IQ
-146 SAIILDESRA
+146 
-156 IDANRSNS
+156 
-164 TVVPKG
+164 
-170 AMATLV
+170 
-176 AIRDKLSRMQSEQHV
+176 DKLGRMQSEQHV

-197 NEDNQVLATVG
+197 NESNQVLATVG
-208 YGVDEA
+208 YGLNEE
-214 WPMIDASQNF
+214 WPLISDSKQF
-224 LSQQETPIGT
+224 LSQKPTPVGT
-234 SYGSVLGEFEGQRLW
+234 AYGSVLGEFEGETLW

-275 LTLLILLLSLNIYAK
+275 FTILILLLSLNIYSK

-298 LRLQLQRTHADNLY
+298 LRLQLQRTHVDNLY
-312 KPIPVESDG
+312 QPVPVESDG

-326 QQDLVK
+326 QQDLVR

-338 SSFQE
+338 RSFQE

-367 SIRNSRDAAIS
+367 SIRNARDAAIS

-409 RHGELNA
+409 RHGELNP

-446 AGKLLLDRHEFDL
+446 AGKLVLDRHEFDL
-459 YDTVYDVVDM
+459 YDTIYDVVDM
-469 LSPVSA
+469 LSPVSS

-480 VAVLFYNDV
+480 MAVLFYNDV
-489 PMRIIGDAL
+489 PMRINGDAL
-498 RLKQIL
+498 RLKQVL

-509 NAIKFTDTGDV
+509 NAIKFTDSGDV

-527 DYQDNYLMISV
+527 DHRDNHLMISV

-544 ISEADQKMLFQSFSQ
+544 ISLADQKMLFQSFSQ
-559 GDPSITRQYGGSG
+559 GDPSITRQYGGTG
-572 LGLVISKQLTR
+572 LGLVISKQLIR
-583 LMGGDIGFYD
+583 LMGGDIGFHD

-607 FRMPTHVDVLEAE
+607 FRMPAHVDVLEAA
-620 TGQTIALPVLAPLAS
+620 TGQTIELPVLAPLAS
-635 PTDEF
+635 DTDEF
-640 HILVWINHA
+640 NVLVWINHT
-649 ASRQVLKASLQNL
+649 ASIQVLKASLQYL
-662 PIHLTQA
+662 PIKLTQA

-681 RGNYWD
+681 YGNYWD
-687 WVIVDNDTQ
+687 WVIVDDDTQ

-719 QVTADQALLNR
+719 QVAADQALLNR

-749 DTQKKTLPVQNQMP
+749 DTQNRNKPKNIQEP
-763 RWHGVTVLAVDDH
+763 RWKGVTVLAVDDH

-786 LSEFGINVITANSGF
+786 LSELGIHVITASSGF
-801 DAIEIISKQQTKHHK
+801 DAIEIISKQQTKNIK
-816 TAKTAQQS
+816 PAKNDTQS

-830 LSKAEARAQVS
+830 LSKAEARDELNKKPNHTIYAEEAS
-841 KTTTHSNV
+841 TE
-849 NIHNNVDD
+849 D
-857 KTRTDDKDNIDLI
+857 KLATQDKNSIDLI

-875 MPRMSGREAAQQI
+875 MPRMSGHEAAKQI
-888 RNIENPD
+888 RNIETAD
-895 SRIPIIALT
+895 SHIPIIALT

-914 LIASGIDD
+914 LIASGIND

-937 QKWLDRPAT
+937 QKWLGRKSTTSPLAT
-946 SERYA
+946 LSDA
-951 LPNPSDSAPDELPID
+951 SLPNSDLQSYGLQGSDLQNANLQSTASYNVDGQETVLQDIAGLKNDSSTSDTAKSSGQKPASYPVLVGNNSGHHRASHMSDETKI
-966 THTQSLSQMPLSTQ
+966 T
-980 NVSAL
+980 
-985 NTSTLNISVSD
+985 
-996 SLADTL
+996 
-1002 TTPKTAPK
+1002 
-1010 KTPKLLTQNMTSNYG
+1010 
-1025 DSHYQNTNVPI
+1025 
-1036 STRKPGMRKDHN
+1036 
-1048 ISRPLS
+1048 RPLS
-1054 LKKIRDNYLR
+1054 LKKIRDDYLR
-1064 DSQPRDDYLREPQ
+1064 DSQPREDYRRETT
-1077 RVTQPRYQEVQ
+1077 RETQPRY
-1088 HPESNVIAGQGQQ
+1088 ESLRLHKQPTGSALASDNRDDATHSQAYEQVNNDQGKDNI
-1101 SLDYQPSDSSLNS
+1101 SKSDTSE
-1114 SAIAELAVLDWQDA
+1114 ILDWQDA
-1128 LTRSANKPDLAATLV
+1128 LTRSANKPELAAKLIT
-1143 IMMLDTIANEKEAL
+1143 MMLDTIDDEKQAL
-1157 AQAWQDRDRNE
+1157 TQAWEAGDRHM
-1168 LSQIAHRILG
+1168 LAQIAHRILG
-1178 ASRYTGVPQLRQASQ
+1178 GSRYTGVPQLRQASQ
-1193 DLEDKCLLNI
+1193 DLEDKCLLNV
-1203 QHTTPAQFAMLKPYY
+1203 QHTTPVQFAMIEPYY
-1218 ETLMLALTNLQTLD
+1218 EALIAALNNLQAVD
-1232 LDPYPELSFHRLSE
+1232 LSSYSQLNYHRLSE

>member
-34 LVFHETMRASESEQE
+34 LVFYETMRASNSEQGV
-49 ALAEAVLIRYKPMVT
+49 LAEAVLIRYTPVIAD
-64 ELIPE
+64 LIPE

-74 REQLKDNKKT
+74 RNQDISK
-84 AKQIVG
+84 IYVG
-90 GVASASQNALETSI
+90 ETPQTVMTKLE
-104 NNSQLPLS
+104 
-112 QVHSDHYIGASGGSL
+112 
-127 NSAVLSEQALGG
+127 G
-139 IKTPSAS
+139 IQ
-146 SAIILDESRA
+146 
-156 IDANRSNS
+156 
-164 TVVPKG
+164 
-170 AMATLV
+170 
-176 AIRDKLSRMQSEQHV
+176 DKLGRMQSEQHV

-197 NEDNQVLATVG
+197 DENNQVLTAVG
-208 YGVDEA
+208 YGLNEA
-214 WPMIDASQNF
+214 WPAIDTNAKF
-224 LSQQETPIGT
+224 LSQELTPIGT
-234 SYGSVLGEFEGQRLW
+234 AYGSVLGEFEGQQLW

-275 LTLLILLLSLNIYAK
+275 FTILILLLSLNIYSK

-298 LRLQLQRTHADNLY
+298 LRLQLQRTHVDNLY
-312 KPIPVESDG
+312 YPIPVESDG

-326 QQDLVK
+326 QQDLVR

-338 SSFQE
+338 MSFQE

-367 SIRNSRDAAIS
+367 SIRNARDAAIS

-409 RHGELNA
+409 RHGELNP

-446 AGKLLLDRHEFDL
+446 AGKLVLDRHEFDL
-459 YDTVYDVVDM
+459 YDTIYDVVDM

-480 VAVLFYNDV
+480 MAVLFYNDV
-489 PMRIIGDAL
+489 PMRINGDAL
-498 RLKQIL
+498 RLKQVL

-509 NAIKFTDTGDV
+509 NAIKFTDSGDV

-527 DYQDNYLMISV
+527 DHRDNYLMISV

-544 ISEADQKMLFQSFSQ
+544 ISLEDQKMLFQSFSQ
-559 GDPSITRQYGGSG
+559 GDPSITRQYGGTG

-583 LMGGDIGFYD
+583 LMGGDIGFHD

-607 FRMPTHVDVLEAE
+607 FRMPAHVDVLEAA
-620 TGQTIALPVLAPLAS
+620 TGQTIELPVLAPLAS
-635 PTDEF
+635 ETDEF
-640 HILVWINHA
+640 NVLVWINHT
-649 ASRQVLKASLQNL
+649 ASIQVLKASLQYL
-662 PIHLTQA
+662 PITLTQA

-687 WVIVDNDTQ
+687 WVIVDDDTQ

-719 QVTADQALLNR
+719 QVAADQALLNR

-749 DTQKKTLPVQNQMP
+749 DTQKRSVPKSLQEP
-763 RWHGVTVLAVDDH
+763 RWKGVTVLAVDDH

-786 LSEFGINVITANSGF
+786 LSELGIQVVTASSGF
-801 DAIEIISKQQTKHHK
+801 DAIEIISKQQAKH
-816 TAKTAQQS
+816 AKSSKNDKQS

-830 LSKAEARAQVS
+830 ISKAEARDEVN
-841 KTTTHSNV
+841 KKSNSALYEEA
-849 NIHNNVDD
+849 NTED
-857 KTRTDDKDNIDLI
+857 KAATQDKGSIDLI

-875 MPRMSGREAAQQI
+875 MPRMSGHEAARQI
-888 RNIENPD
+888 RNIESDDN
-895 SRIPIIALT
+895 RIPIIALT

-914 LIASGIDD
+914 LIASGIND

-937 QKWLDRPAT
+937 QKWLGRTTT
-946 SERYA
+946 SESMLLPDSDLQSIGLNESDLSKQGA
-951 LPNPSDSAPDELPID
+951 LERGLLENKLAVIDPVDPVMGRAANNNAQSSNWQNSDVDSYSIWPAD
-966 THTQSLSQMPLSTQ
+966 ST
-980 NVSAL
+980 VKTDS
-985 NTSTLNISVSD
+985 ISKSNESNRNGVSD
-996 SLADTL
+996 SVN
-1002 TTPKTAPK
+1002 PK
-1010 KTPKLLTQNMTSNYG
+1010 KIT
-1025 DSHYQNTNVPI
+1025 
-1036 STRKPGMRKDHN
+1036 
-1048 ISRPLS
+1048 RPLS
-1054 LKKIRDNYLR
+1054 LKKIRDDYLR
-1064 DSQPRDDYLREPQ
+1064 DSQPREDYRREPQ
-1077 RVTQPRYQEVQ
+1077 RENQPRYEGL
-1088 HPESNVIAGQGQQ
+1088 HLNKHGQVPLL
-1101 SLDYQPSDSSLNS
+1101 SAPKKPTDSSHDENMTSTESEVYKQGIKDLD
-1114 SAIAELAVLDWQDA
+1114 ILDWQDA
-1128 LTRSANKPDLAATLV
+1128 LHRSANKPDLAAKLI
-1143 IMMLDTIANEKEAL
+1143 IMMLDTINDEKQAL
-1157 AQAWQDRDRNE
+1157 AQAWDKGDRNA
-1168 LSQIAHRILG
+1168 LAQIAHRILG
-1178 ASRYTGVPQLRQASQ
+1178 GSRYTGVPQLRQASQ
-1193 DLEDKCLLNI
+1193 DLEDKCLLNV
-1203 QHTTPAQFAMLKPYY
+1203 QHTTPAQFAMLAPYY
-1218 ETLMLALTNLQTLD
+1218 EALMLALNNLQVLD
-1232 LDPYPELSFHRLSE
+1232 LSGYPQLNYHRLSE

>member
-1 MAYKKRFDTS
+1 MAYRKRFDTS
-11 SAYGQLIILVF
+11 SAYGQLVILVF

-34 LVFHETMRASESEQE
+34 LVFHETMRASDSEQE
-49 ALAEAVLIRYKPMVT
+49 VLAEAVLIRYTPVIA
-64 ELIPE
+64 ELIPD
-69 LLEQE
+69 LLAQE
-74 REQLKDNKKT
+74 RQQIWKGT
-84 AKQIVG
+84 A
-90 GVASASQNALETSI
+90 
-104 NNSQLPLS
+104 
-112 QVHSDHYIGASGGSL
+112 GASETAMTTL
-127 NSAVLSEQALGG
+127 
-139 IKTPSAS
+139 
-146 SAIILDESRA
+146 ES
-156 IDANRSNS
+156 IQ
-164 TVVPKG
+164 
-170 AMATLV
+170 
-176 AIRDKLSRMQSEQHV
+176 DKLGRMQSEQHV

-197 NEDNQVLATVG
+197 NEGNQVLATVG
-208 YGVDEA
+208 YGLNEE
-214 WPMIDASQNF
+214 WPLITDSASF
-224 LSQQETPIGT
+224 LSQKPTPVGT
-234 SYGSVLGEFEGQRLW
+234 AYGSVLGEFEGQTLW

-275 LTLLILLLSLNIYAK
+275 FTILILLLSLNIYSK

-298 LRLQLQRTHADNLY
+298 LRLQLQRTHVDNLY
-312 KPIPVESDG
+312 QPVPVESDG

-326 QQDLVK
+326 QQDLVR

-338 SSFQE
+338 RSFQE

-367 SIRNSRDAAIS
+367 SIRNARDAAIS

-409 RHGELNA
+409 RHGELNP

-446 AGKLLLDRHEFDL
+446 AGKLVLDRHEFDL
-459 YDTVYDVVDM
+459 YDTIYDVVDM

-480 VAVLFYNDV
+480 MAVLFYNDV
-489 PMRIIGDAL
+489 PMRINGDAL
-498 RLKQIL
+498 RLKQVL

-509 NAIKFTDTGDV
+509 NAIKFTDSGDV

-527 DYQDNYLMISV
+527 DHRDNYLMISV

-544 ISEADQKMLFQSFSQ
+544 ISLADQKMLFQSFSQ
-559 GDPSITRQYGGSG
+559 GDPSITRQYGGTG

-583 LMGGDIGFYD
+583 LMGGDIGFHD

-607 FRMPTHVDVLEAE
+607 FRMPAHVDVLEAA
-620 TGQTIALPVLAPLAS
+620 TGQTIELPVLAPLAS
-635 PTDEF
+635 ETDEF
-640 HILVWINHA
+640 NVLVWINHT
-649 ASRQVLKASLQNL
+649 ASIQVLKASLQYL
-662 PIHLTQA
+662 PIKLTQA

-681 RGNYWD
+681 YGNFWD
-687 WVIVDNDTQ
+687 WVIVDDDTQ

-719 QVTADQALLNR
+719 QVAADQALLNR

-749 DTQKKTLPVQNQMP
+749 DTQNRSVPSSLQAP
-763 RWHGVTVLAVDDH
+763 RWKGVKVLAVDDH

-786 LSEFGINVITANSGF
+786 LSELGIQVITASSGF
-801 DAIEIISKQQTKHHK
+801 DAIEIISKQQTKNVK
-816 TAKTAQQS
+816 TAKNDKQS

-830 LSKAEARAQVS
+830 LSKAEARDEVNKKSSTALYTEDAGVEDKAAAQ
-841 KTTTHSNV
+841 
-849 NIHNNVDD
+849 D
-857 KTRTDDKDNIDLI
+857 KSHIDLI

-875 MPRMSGREAAQQI
+875 MPRMSGHEAAKQI
-888 RNIENPD
+888 RNIETAD

-914 LIASGIDD
+914 LIASGIND

-937 QKWLDRPAT
+937 QKWLGRTSNSPQLTALSHTDLQAPGLPLTDLQSSDLQSFDPHDNDLQSFDSQSADLTHVDLKEHAT
-946 SERYA
+946 QFSG
-951 LPNPSDSAPDELPID
+951 S
-966 THTQSLSQMPLSTQ
+966 
-980 NVSAL
+980 
-985 NTSTLNISVSD
+985 
-996 SLADTL
+996 
-1002 TTPKTAPK
+1002 KTAPYPIAK
-1010 KTPKLLTQNMTSNYG
+1010 
-1025 DSHYQNTNVPI
+1025 DSDRVRGTLDTINQAKVT
-1036 STRKPGMRKDHN
+1036 
-1048 ISRPLS
+1048 RPLS
-1054 LKKIRDNYLR
+1054 LKKIRDDYLR
-1064 DSQPRDDYLREPQ
+1064 DSQPREDYRRETT
-1077 RVTQPRYQEVQ
+1077 RENQPRYEGARLHNQGRAPLLDSQAAPIAYASEDMGASIDERVYEQADHNLHQNLHQTLNQDLNQ
-1088 HPESNVIAGQGQQ
+1088 HNVSTTEDTSEI
-1101 SLDYQPSDSSLNS
+1101 
-1114 SAIAELAVLDWQDA
+1114 LDWQDA
-1128 LTRSANKPDLAATLV
+1128 LTRSANKPDLAAKLI
-1143 IMMLDTIANEKEAL
+1143 IMMIDTINEEKQAL
-1157 AQAWQDRDRNE
+1157 TQAWEARDRS
-1168 LSQIAHRILG
+1168 LLAQIAHRILG
-1178 ASRYTGVPQLRQASQ
+1178 GSRYTGVPQLRQASQ
-1193 DLEDKCLLNI
+1193 DLEDKCLLNV
-1203 QHTTPAQFAMLKPYY
+1203 QHTTPVQFAMIEPYY
-1218 ETLMLALTNLQTLD
+1218 EALLTALNNLQSVD
-1232 LDPYPELSFHRLSE
+1232 LSAYPQLNYHRLSE

>member
-34 LVFHETMRASESEQE
+34 LVFYETMRASNSEQE
-49 ALAEAVLIRYKPMVT
+49 VLAEAVLIRYTPAVA

-69 LLEQE
+69 LLKQE
-74 REQLKDNKKT
+74 RQQANSEVTVEEREAEGTPKT
-84 AKQIVG
+84 ALTAISK
-90 GVASASQNALETSI
+90 LEEI
-104 NNSQLPLS
+104 Q
-112 QVHSDHYIGASGGSL
+112 
-127 NSAVLSEQALGG
+127 
-139 IKTPSAS
+139 
-146 SAIILDESRA
+146 
-156 IDANRSNS
+156 
-164 TVVPKG
+164 
-170 AMATLV
+170 
-176 AIRDKLSRMQSEQHV
+176 DKLGRMQSEQHV

-197 NEDNQVLATVG
+197 NENNQVLASVG
-208 YGVDEA
+208 YGLDEA
-214 WPMIDASQNF
+214 WPSIDAQERF
-224 LSQQETPIGT
+224 LSQQPTAIGT
-234 SYGSVLGEFEGQRLW
+234 AYGSILGEFEGQRLW

-275 LTLLILLLSLNIYAK
+275 FTILILLLSLNIYSK

-298 LRLQLQRTHADNLY
+298 LRLQLQRTHVDNLY
-312 KPIPVESDG
+312 QPVPVESNG

-338 SSFQE
+338 RSFQE

-367 SIRNSRDAAIS
+367 SIRNARDAAIS

-409 RHGELNA
+409 RHGELNP

-446 AGKLLLDRHEFDL
+446 AGKLVLDRHEFDL
-459 YDTVYDVVDM
+459 YDTIYDVVDM

-480 VAVLFYNDV
+480 MAVLFYNDV
-489 PMRIIGDAL
+489 PMRINGDAL
-498 RLKQIL
+498 RLKQVL

-509 NAIKFTDTGDV
+509 NAIKFTDSGDV

-527 DYQDNYLMISV
+527 DYRDNYLMISV

-544 ISEADQKMLFQSFSQ
+544 ISLADQKMLFQSFSQ
-559 GDPSITRQYGGSG
+559 GDPSITRQYGGTG

-583 LMGGDIGFYD
+583 LMGGDIGFHD

-607 FRMPTHVDVLEAE
+607 FRMPAHVDVLEAA
-620 TGQTIALPVLAPLAS
+620 TGQTIELPVLAPLAS
-635 PTDEF
+635 DTDEF
-640 HILVWINHA
+640 NVLIWINHT
-649 ASRQVLKASLQNL
+649 ASIQVLKASLQYL
-662 PIHLTQA
+662 PIKLTQA

-687 WVIVDNDTQ
+687 WVIVDDDTQ

-719 QVTADQALLNR
+719 QVAADQALLNR
-730 YHANILYEP
+730 YQANILYEP

-749 DTQKKTLPVQNQMP
+749 DTQNRSMPKNLQEP
-763 RWHGVTVLAVDDH
+763 RWKGVTVLAVDDH

-786 LSEFGINVITANSGF
+786 LSELGIQVMTASSGF
-801 DAIEIISKQQTKHHK
+801 DAIEIISKQQTKNIK
-816 TAKTAQQS
+816 TTKSDKQS

-830 LSKAEARAQVS
+830 ISKAETRDEVN
-841 KTTTHSNV
+841 KKSN
-849 NIHNNVDD
+849 NMLHAEESTED
-857 KTRTDDKDNIDLI
+857 KNSTQDKNSIDLI

-875 MPRMSGREAAQQI
+875 MPRMSGHEAARQI
-888 RNIENPD
+888 RSIENAD
-895 SRIPIIALT
+895 SHIPIIALT

-914 LIASGIDD
+914 LIASGIND

-937 QKWLDRPAT
+937 QKWLGRTTTASDAHAHSTGLQAT
-946 SERYA
+946 HLAESDSPVDSSVNGGFEDVNAEAYSTW
-951 LPNPSDSAPDELPID
+951 PSDSTITYPMIKGDESIR
-966 THTQSLSQMPLSTQ
+966 
-980 NVSAL
+980 NNA
-985 NTSTLNISVSD
+985 
-996 SLADTL
+996 
-1002 TTPKTAPK
+1002 
-1010 KTPKLLTQNMTSNYG
+1010 SNKIN
-1025 DSHYQNTNVPI
+1025 QQKIT
-1036 STRKPGMRKDHN
+1036 
-1048 ISRPLS
+1048 RPLS
-1054 LKKIRDNYLR
+1054 LKKIRDDYLR
-1064 DSQPRDDYLREPQ
+1064 DSQPREDYRRETP
-1077 RVTQPRYQEVQ
+1077 RETQPRY
-1088 HPESNVIAGQGQQ
+1088 ESLRSHKQGQA
-1101 SLDYQPSDSSLNS
+1101 SLLYPSQNPVDGLRSEQAAANTAQQMYYQETSHLSVSDGDNTNILN
-1114 SAIAELAVLDWQDA
+1114 WQDA
-1128 LTRSANKPDLAATLV
+1128 LTRSANKPDLAAKLI
-1143 IMMLDTIANEKEAL
+1143 IMMLDTINDEKQAL
-1157 AQAWQDRDRNE
+1157 TQAWEARDRST
-1168 LSQIAHRILG
+1168 LAQIAHRILG
-1178 ASRYTGVPQLRQASQ
+1178 GSRYTGVPQLRQASQ
-1193 DLEDKCLLNI
+1193 NLEDKCLLNV
-1203 QHTTPAQFAMLKPYY
+1203 QHTTPAQFAMLAPYY
-1218 ETLMLALTNLQTLD
+1218 EALLTALNNLQTLD
-1232 LDPYPELSFHRLSE
+1232 LSAYPQLNYHRLSE

>member
-34 LVFHETMRASESEQE
+34 LVFHETMRASDSEQE
-49 ALAEAVLIRYKPMVT
+49 VLAEAVLIRYTPVIA

-74 REQLKDNKKT
+74 RQ
-84 AKQIVG
+84 QVG
-90 GVASASQNALETSI
+90 
-104 NNSQLPLS
+104 
-112 QVHSDHYIGASGGSL
+112 
-127 NSAVLSEQALGG
+127 
-139 IKTPSAS
+139 S
-146 SAIILDESRA
+146 SAERTQQA
-156 IDANRSNS
+156 
-164 TVVPKG
+164 
-170 AMATLV
+170 AMTTLEG
-176 AIRDKLSRMQSEQHV
+176 IQDKLGRMQSEQHV

-197 NEDNQVLATVG
+197 NEGNQILATVG
-208 YGVDEA
+208 YGLNEE
-214 WPMIDASQNF
+214 WPLISDSASF
-224 LSQQETPIGT
+224 LSQRPTPVGT
-234 SYGSVLGEFEGQRLW
+234 AYGSVLGEFEGQTLW

-275 LTLLILLLSLNIYAK
+275 FTILILLLSLNIYSK

-298 LRLQLQRTHADNLY
+298 LRLQLQRTHVDNLY
-312 KPIPVESDG
+312 QPVPVESDG

-326 QQDLVK
+326 QQDLVR

-338 SSFQE
+338 RSFQE

-367 SIRNSRDAAIS
+367 SIRNARDAAIS

-409 RHGELNA
+409 RHGELNP

-446 AGKLLLDRHEFDL
+446 AGKLVLDRHEFDL
-459 YDTVYDVVDM
+459 YDTIYDVVDM

-480 VAVLFYNDV
+480 MAVLFYNDV
-489 PMRIIGDAL
+489 PMRINGDAL
-498 RLKQIL
+498 RLKQVL

-509 NAIKFTDTGDV
+509 NAIKFTDSGDV

-527 DYQDNYLMISV
+527 DHRDNYLMISV

-544 ISEADQKMLFQSFSQ
+544 ISLADQKMLFQSFSQ
-559 GDPSITRQYGGSG
+559 GDPSITRQYGGTG

-583 LMGGDIGFYD
+583 LMGGDIGFHD

-607 FRMPTHVDVLEAE
+607 FRMPAHVDVLEAA
-620 TGQTIALPVLAPLAS
+620 TGQTIELPVLAPLAS
-635 PTDEF
+635 ETDEF
-640 HILVWINHA
+640 NVLVWINHT
-649 ASRQVLKASLQNL
+649 ASIQVLKASLQYL
-662 PIHLTQA
+662 PIKLTQA

-681 RGNYWD
+681 HGNYWD
-687 WVIVDNDTQ
+687 WVIVDDDTQ

-719 QVTADQALLNR
+719 QVAADQALLNR

-749 DTQKKTLPVQNQMP
+749 DTQSRSTPQSLQEP
-763 RWHGVTVLAVDDH
+763 RWKGVTVLAVDDH

-786 LSEFGINVITANSGF
+786 LSELGIQVVTASSGF
-801 DAIEIISKQQTKHHK
+801 DAIEIISKQQTKNIK
-816 TAKTAQQS
+816 TAKSDKQS
-824 LSNKTQ
+824 LSSKTQ
-830 LSKAEARAQVS
+830 LSKAETRDEINK
-841 KTTTHSNV
+841 KTNSAFYHEDTSA
-849 NIHNNVDD
+849 DD
-857 KTRTDDKDNIDLI
+857 KAATQDKDNIDLI

-875 MPRMSGREAAQQI
+875 MPRMSGHEAAKQI
-888 RNIENPD
+888 RNIENAD

-914 LIASGIDD
+914 LIASGIND

-937 QKWLDRPAT
+937 QKWLGRKSTTPQLT
-946 SERYA
+946 A
-951 LPNPSDSAPDELPID
+951 LPDTDLQNFGLQHPDLQSDNLQDANVQSLDPTGAELTPID
-966 THTQSLSQMPLSTQ
+966 SLRGYSINDNDLSNDLLSNNVNGQETQASSGMS
-980 NVSAL
+980 SDDS
-985 NTSTLNISVSD
+985 TSTYPIIRGDGVDRNSTSVS
-996 SLADTL
+996 SE
-1002 TTPKTAPK
+1002 PKIT
-1010 KTPKLLTQNMTSNYG
+1010 
-1025 DSHYQNTNVPI
+1025 
-1036 STRKPGMRKDHN
+1036 
-1048 ISRPLS
+1048 RPLS
-1054 LKKIRDNYLR
+1054 LKKIRDDYLR
-1064 DSQPRDDYLREPQ
+1064 DSQPREGYRRDTARDI
-1077 RVTQPRYQEVQ
+1077 QPRY
-1088 HPESNVIAGQGQQ
+1088 ESLRLQKQGQSPLLQ
-1101 SLDYQPSDSSLNS
+1101 STTKSIDSSQDQSIQDSSSQDRTANANS
-1114 SAIAELAVLDWQDA
+1114 ALHEQINNELSNNNISKSDTSNILDWQDA
-1128 LTRSANKPDLAATLV
+1128 LTRSANKPELAAKLI
-1143 IMMLDTIANEKEAL
+1143 IMMIDTINDEKQAL
-1157 AQAWQDRDRNE
+1157 IQAWEAHDRNM
-1168 LSQIAHRILG
+1168 LAQIAHRILG
-1178 ASRYTGVPQLRQASQ
+1178 GSRYTGVPQLRQASQ
-1193 DLEDKCLLNI
+1193 DLEDKCLLNV
-1203 QHTTPAQFAMLKPYY
+1203 QHTTPVQFAMIEPYY
-1218 ETLMLALTNLQTLD
+1218 EALLTALDNLQKVD
-1232 LDPYPELSFHRLSE
+1232 LSSYPQLNYHRLSE

>member
-34 LVFHETMRASESEQE
+34 LVFHETMRASDSEQE
-49 ALAEAVLIRYKPMVT
+49 VLAEAVLIRYTPVIA

-74 REQLKDNKKT
+74 RQ
-84 AKQIVG
+84 QVG
-90 GVASASQNALETSI
+90 
-104 NNSQLPLS
+104 
-112 QVHSDHYIGASGGSL
+112 
-127 NSAVLSEQALGG
+127 
-139 IKTPSAS
+139 S
-146 SAIILDESRA
+146 SAERTQQA
-156 IDANRSNS
+156 
-164 TVVPKG
+164 
-170 AMATLV
+170 AMTTLEG
-176 AIRDKLSRMQSEQHV
+176 IQDKLGRMQSEQHV

-197 NEDNQVLATVG
+197 NEGNQILATVG
-208 YGVDEA
+208 YGLNEE
-214 WPMIDASQNF
+214 WPLISDSASF
-224 LSQQETPIGT
+224 LSQRPTPVGT
-234 SYGSVLGEFEGQRLW
+234 AYGSVLGEFEGQTLW

-275 LTLLILLLSLNIYAK
+275 FTILILLLSLNIYSK

-298 LRLQLQRTHADNLY
+298 LRLQLQRTHVDNLY
-312 KPIPVESDG
+312 QPVPVESDG

-326 QQDLVK
+326 QQDLVR

-338 SSFQE
+338 RSFQE

-367 SIRNSRDAAIS
+367 SIRNARDAAIS

-409 RHGELNA
+409 RHGELNP

-446 AGKLLLDRHEFDL
+446 AGKLVLDRHEFDL
-459 YDTVYDVVDM
+459 YDTIYDVVDM

-480 VAVLFYNDV
+480 MAVLFYNDV
-489 PMRIIGDAL
+489 PMRINGDAL
-498 RLKQIL
+498 RLKQVL

-509 NAIKFTDTGDV
+509 NAIKFTDSGDV

-527 DYQDNYLMISV
+527 DHRDNYLMISV

-544 ISEADQKMLFQSFSQ
+544 ISLADQKMLFQSFSQ
-559 GDPSITRQYGGSG
+559 GDPSITRQYGGTG

-583 LMGGDIGFYD
+583 LMGGDIGFHD

-607 FRMPTHVDVLEAE
+607 FRMPAHVDVLEAA
-620 TGQTIALPVLAPLAS
+620 TGQTIELPVLAPLAS
-635 PTDEF
+635 ETDEF
-640 HILVWINHA
+640 NVLVWINHI
-649 ASRQVLKASLQNL
+649 ASIQVLKASLQYL
-662 PIHLTQA
+662 PIKLTQA

-681 RGNYWD
+681 HGNYWD
-687 WVIVDNDTQ
+687 WVIVDDDTQ

-719 QVTADQALLNR
+719 QVAADQALLNR

-749 DTQKKTLPVQNQMP
+749 DTQSRSTPQSLQEP
-763 RWHGVTVLAVDDH
+763 RWKGVTVLAVDDH

-786 LSEFGINVITANSGF
+786 LSELGIQVVTASSGF
-801 DAIEIISKQQTKHHK
+801 DAIEIISKQQTKNIK
-816 TAKTAQQS
+816 TAKSDKQS

-830 LSKAEARAQVS
+830 LSKAETRDEINK
-841 KTTTHSNV
+841 KTNSAFYHEDTSA
-849 NIHNNVDD
+849 DD
-857 KTRTDDKDNIDLI
+857 KAATQDKDNIDLI

-875 MPRMSGREAAQQI
+875 MPRMSGHEAAKQI
-888 RNIENPD
+888 RNIENSD

-914 LIASGIDD
+914 LIASGIND

-937 QKWLDRPAT
+937 QKWLGRKSTTPQLT
-946 SERYA
+946 A
-951 LPNPSDSAPDELPID
+951 LPDTDLQSFGLQHPDLQGNNLQGASVQGSDSSEAELTAI
-966 THTQSLSQMPLSTQ
+966 
-980 NVSAL
+980 
-985 NTSTLNISVSD
+985 D
-996 SLADTL
+996 SLRGYSINDNDLSNDLLSNNINGQETQASSGISSDTL
-1002 TTPKTAPK
+1002 TATYPIIRGDGVDRNSTSVSSEPKIT
-1010 KTPKLLTQNMTSNYG
+1010 
-1025 DSHYQNTNVPI
+1025 
-1036 STRKPGMRKDHN
+1036 
-1048 ISRPLS
+1048 RPLS
-1054 LKKIRDNYLR
+1054 LKKIRDDYLR
-1064 DSQPRDDYLREPQ
+1064 DSQPREGYRRDTARDI
-1077 RVTQPRYQEVQ
+1077 QPRY
-1088 HPESNVIAGQGQQ
+1088 ESLRLQKQGQSPLLQ
-1101 SLDYQPSDSSLNS
+1101 SPTKSIDNSQDKSPQDQSFQDRTAHDNTTLHEQINNDLSNNNISKSDTSN
-1114 SAIAELAVLDWQDA
+1114 ILDWQDA
-1128 LTRSANKPDLAATLV
+1128 LTRSANKPELAAKLI
-1143 IMMLDTIANEKEAL
+1143 IMMIDTINDEKQAL
-1157 AQAWQDRDRNE
+1157 IQAWEAHDRNM
-1168 LSQIAHRILG
+1168 LAQIAHRILG
-1178 ASRYTGVPQLRQASQ
+1178 GSRYTGVPQLRQASQ
-1193 DLEDKCLLNI
+1193 DLEDKCLLNV
-1203 QHTTPAQFAMLKPYY
+1203 QHTTPVQFAMIEPYY
-1218 ETLMLALTNLQTLD
+1218 EALLTALDNLQKVD
-1232 LDPYPELSFHRLSE
+1232 LSSYPQLNYHRLSE

>member
-1 MAYKKRFDTS
+1 MAYRKRFDTS

-22 LPICVL
+22 VPICLL

-34 LVFHETMRASESEQE
+34 LVFYETMRATNSEQK
-49 ALAEAVLIRYKPMVT
+49 ALAEAVLIRYKPMVI
-64 ELIPE
+64 ELMPT
-69 LLEQE
+69 LLEQQ
-74 REQLKDNKKT
+74 RNQVIDNN
-84 AKQIVG
+84 
-90 GVASASQNALETSI
+90 QNAQRMLNAIEAAKRAALESSI
-104 NNSQLPLS
+104 PVDQQPSLLGPATQSSLS
-112 QVHSDHYIGASGGSL
+112 KPPI
-127 NSAVLSEQALGG
+127 LSE
-139 IKTPSAS
+139 KTLAVIDSPSLQSSLIGDATQVNTDAAAQ
-146 SAIILDESRA
+146 SAI
-156 IDANRSNS
+156 
-164 TVVPKG
+164 T
-170 AMATLV
+170 TLV
-176 AIRDKLSRMQSEQHV
+176 TIRDKLSRMQSEQHI

-197 NEDNQVLATVG
+197 NDNNQVLATVG
-208 YGVDEA
+208 FGVEQA
-214 WPMIDASQNF
+214 WPIIDTTKGF
-224 LSQQETPIGT
+224 LSKQATPIG
-234 SYGSVLGEFEGQRLW
+234 SAYGSILGEFDGQKLW

-275 LTLLILLLSLNIYAK
+275 FTILILLLSLNIYAK

-298 LRLQLQRTHADNLY
+298 LRLQLQRTHVDNLY

-326 QQDLVK
+326 QQDLVR

-343 LKDHAEQTEDDL
+343 LKNHAEQTEDDL

-367 SIRNSRDAAIS
+367 SIRNARDAAIS

-409 RHGELNA
+409 RHGELSS

-459 YDTVYDVVDM
+459 YDTIYDVVDM

-480 VAVLFYNDV
+480 TAVLFYNDV
-489 PMRIIGDAL
+489 PMRINGDAL

-509 NAIKFTDTGDV
+509 NAIKFTDSGGV

-527 DYQDNYLMISV
+527 DHQDNYLMISV

-544 ISEADQKMLFQSFSQ
+544 ISLADQKMLFQSFSQ
-559 GDPSITRQYGGSG
+559 GDPSITRQYGGTG

-593 NAQENIANQGATFW
+593 NAQENIAKHGATFW
-607 FRMPTHVDVLEAE
+607 FRMPAHIEVSTAV
-620 TGQTIALPVLAPLAS
+620 TGQTIALPMLQPLAGAK
-635 PTDEF
+635 DEL
-640 HILVWINHA
+640 HILVWINHN

-662 PIHLTQA
+662 PIKLTQA
-669 NSLPGVLESLKE
+669 NSLLGVLESLKE
-681 RGNYWD
+681 QGNYWD

-696 DDMMA
+696 DYMMA

-719 QVTADQALLNR
+719 QVAADQALLNR
-730 YHANILYEP
+730 YHATILYEP

-749 DTQKKTLPVQNQMP
+749 DTQKKTVSTKEQLPIWQ
-763 RWHGVTVLAVDDH
+763 GVTVLAVDDH

-786 LSEFGINVITANSGF
+786 LSELGITVITASSGF
-801 DAIEIISKQQTKHHK
+801 EAIEIISQQQSKKEK
-816 TAKTAQQS
+816 TVKSQSQSKPQPQS

-830 LSKAEARAQVS
+830 IAKAETRD
-841 KTTTHSNV
+841 KV
-849 NIHNNVDD
+849 NKEKLNKPIAGTSTED
-857 KTRTDDKDNIDLI
+857 KAYIKLI

-875 MPRMSGREAAQQI
+875 MPRMSGRAAAEQI
-888 RNIENPD
+888 RKIESAD
-895 SRIPIIALT
+895 DHIPIIALT

-937 QKWLDRPAT
+937 QKWLGRADNSNSA
-946 SERYA
+946 A
-951 LPNPSDSAPDELPID
+951 LIMNHA
-966 THTQSLSQMPLSTQ
+966 
-980 NVSAL
+980 
-985 NTSTLNISVSD
+985 
-996 SLADTL
+996 
-1002 TTPKTAPK
+1002 
-1010 KTPKLLTQNMTSNYG
+1010 
-1025 DSHYQNTNVPI
+1025 VPI
-1036 STRKPGMRKDHN
+1036 SLSLATASDHN
-1048 ISRPLS
+1048 LMTTEDANASSSVTISGLNRRVVDSKSSDTSMATSAKDTILQANKKMLRPLS
-1054 LKKIRDNYLR
+1054 LKKL
-1064 DSQPRDDYLREPQ
+1064 RDDYLSENKASKSLSFSD
-1077 RVTQPRYQEVQ
+1077 QPLNEQTLE
-1088 HPESNVIAGQGQQ
+1088 N
-1101 SLDYQPSDSSLNS
+1101 QPSPSNDVNEPTPD
-1114 SAIAELAVLDWQDA
+1114 AISGIEPKVEQNLAVLSWEDA
-1128 LTRSANKPDLAATLV
+1128 LIRAANKPDLAAKLI
-1143 IMMLDTIANEKEAL
+1143 IMMLDTIADEKEAL
-1157 AQAWQDRDRNE
+1157 AQAWQVRDRRE
-1168 LSQIAHRILG
+1168 LAQIAHRILG
-1178 ASRYTGVPQLRQASQ
+1178 ASRYTGVPQLRQTSQ
-1193 DLEDKCLLNI
+1193 DLEDKCLLNL

-1218 ETLMLALTNLQTLD
+1218 EALLQALIALQTLD
-1232 LDPYPELSFHRLSE
+1232 LTAYEPLNYHQLNE
-1246 NDMTW
+1246 NDMNW